1 MSSFS
6 DIRSGLLKKYN
17 VRSSDEEDRKETKS
31 TTTVSAPDTT
41 SDFYSIRENLLGK
54 YSQEN
59 VTQRRQAVSDWTS
72 RYNKVMENL
81 SSGFGDS
88 GQWKTGQDMDSMEV
102 EIGSLLRDYE
112 DIREYA
118 DRTGLPNAF
127 RYANEL
133 KKLQEDM
140 PQYRDYFGQ
149 WDSQEDYDTFLDEQ
163 REIQAKRNLNLSD
176 YQTQIDRKMQT
187 LQRFQNQQGKS
198 GGNQEKIQA
207 LEDEIQDMVVYQRQA
222 EFLQRRDR
230 LEAVTESPDFA
241 QGSQYTQ
248 DGDDRILYDYINNP
262 DGYRDQYNQDRE
274 RLNLLARNPDLQ
286 YGGFADVAG
295 LEDGSEDPF
304 QLKGYDLLTDE
315 EIAVYN
321 YYYST
326 QGSEAARNYLETI
339 QEDLNYRVAINRFQ
353 QGYQGNTAN
362 SLLYGIEAGVN
373 QAQTGLVNALDAVT
387 GKSDYIPLSS
397 KQILSSLVRDDLAES
412 GWRMP
417 DALGGASLGQAA
429 YDLITTSANMAPSIL
444 TSLAVNYIAPGWG
457 SAVGAAMMAGSAA
470 GNAYQE
476 ALNAGYGKDRARTYA
491 QLIGTSEGALQYVL
505 GGINALG
512 GKVSGNAIAKALSK
526 VENGLLRAA
535 GQIGGNM
542 LSEGTEEAIQEVLE
556 PIFRNIVLGT
566 DEDVDWEQVAYSGV
580 LGAVTGG
587 IFEGA
592 GMLLNQN
599 ANTRSRAGRDS
610 QIPGQSAL
618 GSDTSTPGPTSDGV
632 NVEQD
637 TVNPQ
642 QADVPTFQETVSPEQ
657 EIQMAPEEVETEAP
671 EPVSVP
677 ESNVEVE
684 EAVQSS
690 KTISEVAQQYGN
702 QAGAVEQIYRLGSED
717 QSIDTFEREFG
728 LAYDM
733 GKSGVSESYAMQ
745 SQGIQSL
752 TEQQRQFAFQTGQAA
767 AQALAKTQA
776 SQNQS
781 AANGKTGWR
790 KGVVKGEGVSIADL
804 TQTFNDPQRTA
815 YKTLSTIAE
824 ATGIDIV
831 LYKSQTD
838 ANGNFQGAQGKFK
851 WSENAIY
858 IDVNA
863 GLSNVKDVGELSK
876 YTMLR
881 TFNHEFTHFIE
892 KWNPEQYNE
901 FRSTVFNTLTEQGE
915 NVEDLIDMKLAQ
927 DSGGT
932 MTYDMAARE
941 VVAEAMTDILPDS
954 NFVERL
960 ASQNRTL
967 FETLLSKIKEF
978 LANVKSYFSKLAGNT
993 SREARAMKKQMGDT
1007 VSYLENIVKMF
1018 DDVAVKAVET
1028 YQATVAEDTQ
1038 VEKKV
1043 ETAEA
1048 KSKQETKQ
1056 AEKPK
1061 APAKNKTREAQKT
1074 NTSVSPE
1081 NQKMTSTA
1089 DTPGTVVK
1097 SLDLNYQK
1105 ISPSLSVFTDSGNGA
1120 YLLYDDNTI
1129 TPSEVIF
1136 HQFNSMDG
1144 WTAQGVFYLFRPVM
1158 DGKSV
1163 DTYKQSELDG
1173 FYRIDRVV
1181 KRAKLR
1187 KVGSTFILDNAG
1199 IIEIADYKKPVRS
1212 DNSTTLKVEK
1222 SAVQQ
1227 EISSQDLKSS
1237 EGPKIQD
1244 KERKPTEAPAAK
1256 TEAAGKAAAENPYE
1270 RLRES
1275 LQRQS
1280 SFHGEGF
1287 GFFIQYTPGAKTYQ
1301 GQIRRDS
1308 GNWYVENARDV
1319 LYTSLEFKTRAEAI
1333 SDLVE
1338 VAANNRF
1345 LEETKKLPTEVQR
1358 TPSESVAENLLSS
1371 YLRKGQK
1378 ITASDLYKICDQAFG
1393 GTQAQG
1399 VYNRKDAY
1407 DAMELAVNRYVMET
1421 MSRYNGNTAAD
1432 AKAGLQRMMDVLSLL
1447 PTQSVRTEEQQQFQQ
1462 FSTPPN
1468 IAYLA
1473 SWSAKV
1479 VPSDVVLEPSAGIG
1493 GLAAFP
1499 KAWGAQVVV
1508 NELSQRRLGILRSM
1522 GFDQVFNEN
1531 AEQID
1536 NVLPDSI
1543 RPSLVI
1549 MNPPFSSTA
1558 GRTASNKTSNAERH
1572 INQALERLVDG
1583 GRLVAILGK
1592 GMNNTAYA
1600 RYWNQLRK
1608 DYSIRANLS
1617 IDGDNYKKYGT
1628 TWGVQLV
1635 VIDKTGPQTGETVTG
1650 EFQNLMDVPD
1660 VLEGIRNDRTAME
1673 GYGAAGSDNRVRESV
1688 SDGTVGQSAA
1698 GHQGS
1703 SQRAAGSTA
1712 ESESG
1717 KNLNGTA
1724 PVSNGNGNPGEG
1736 RVSKTGGKEGKGKQ
1750 RGSTGTDG
1758 RTDSGSGDGISE
1770 PVGTAGP
1777 ESQLPRSDVTDQAD
1791 SVSDDGVYSTF
1802 VSPEIPLK
1810 GGKKHPAV
1818 LVESAAMAAVSMP
1831 KATYRPHLPE
1841 NVVKNNLSDAQL
1853 VTVTYAGQAH
1863 EQKLPDGSRRGFF
1876 IGDGTGVGKGRQIAG
1891 IILDNFM
1898 QGRKKAV
1905 WVSKNNDLFQDAI
1918 RDWTAT
1924 TGRSKEEV
1932 VSQSKIKAK
1941 DKIELQEG
1949 ILFSTYDTLKSQKGG
1964 NRLDQIVDWVGK
1976 DFDGVIAFDEAH
1988 NMGNLFGKKG
1998 KFGKS
2003 SGSEKAKAGVDLQRR
2018 LPKARIVYVSATGAT
2033 EVDNL
2038 AYAERLGLWGQGTA
2052 FQDSKDFI
2060 SKIGSSGLAAM
2071 ELVVRDLKA
2080 MGVYVARS
2088 ISYNGVNYDTVE
2100 HTLNPMQTEI
2110 YNTMS
2115 KAWQKTMQ
2123 NVQAALESTGGKN
2136 NSTARQRAM
2145 GNYYSSMQRFYNQVL
2160 TSMSMPSVIAD
2171 MRKELAAG
2179 HSCVLQVVNT
2189 NEAQQNKQL
2198 AAVKAEGGS
2207 LDDLDLTPR
2216 ESLIGY
2222 LRTSFPVQMF
2232 EEYTDEEG
2240 NLRSRPVV
2248 DSKGE
2253 PVLDRKAV
2261 RQRDALIAEIN
2272 EMSIPDGPL
2281 EMLFDAFGPENV
2293 AENTG
2298 RSRRVVPKKMPDGS
2312 IKRVEESRT
2321 LNHRTADVQAF
2332 QDGKK
2337 RILVFS
2343 DAGGTGKSYH
2353 ADRSEKNQQ
2362 QRIHYVLQPGWVA
2375 SNAVQGF
2382 GRTHRSNEASAP
2394 VYKLITTNIKGQK
2407 RFTSTIARRL
2417 DQLGALTKGQRDTG
2431 SGMFGAKDNLETDL
2445 ARDSLRE
2452 FYIRLGKNQI
2462 EGMNGL
2468 QILDRLGLKQKF
2480 TDEFGRFKINDAIAR
2495 DIGTFLNR
2503 ILALEVDEQNVVFD
2517 GFLNIYETALE
2528 AAIQAGTL
2536 DTGMENV
2543 KADKI
2548 EILDDDII
2556 RTDRNSGAS
2565 TYYVQAKTY
2574 RKPRIATTVE
2584 EMAQRRTGFVGLY
2597 QTDTGAIKAVYR
2609 IADKTTEWGAVRKQY
2624 RLAGPNLGVSTNVWG
2639 EDTLKNR
2646 ATEIPKEK
2654 WQEEWEKEIAKVPE
2668 YNEETLHM
2676 LTGALLPI
2684 WNTLPQEGSTKVK
2697 RLISSD
2703 GSVYLGRVIDSDA
2716 IDAVLR
2722 KFDVSRTKEAFTSRQ
2737 VMDKALKEGTR
2748 FQLTNDRAE
2757 IFRSRVSN
2765 EWRLEIKQQNSWYLR
2780 RTYPDIIQERIAYV
2794 DRYFI
2799 PTGEKGLAIL
2809 DKLLDNNPV
2818 RGTSSENEQLQK
2830 REYLNEGDHYGED
2843 NEGRRAG
2850 SRKTDS
2856 PGLARGED
2864 SGFGGQSLGSVSAGN
2879 QWEGIGAEQRS
2890 QIINQLDLYTYDN
2903 PESEFYLRLFEDGDL
2918 SDLDVHMNAISNM
2931 AQQFYEAMQG
2941 NRILLENDPRFR
2953 WLGDSLSLFVQD
2965 VENILSGNFT
2975 PVTDE
2980 EFQARTHTFSDRE
2993 ILEIAAD
3000 NLRLD
3005 ELTEGERDALRIFR
3019 DRLSR
3024 LHDLQEQRADLGTLY
3039 REQQFGANGA
3049 KVDRAEAEKT
3059 RNRMQVLDSQIEKAR
3074 NGVLD
3079 VENKAVLRR
3088 VLQSARKVVEQKQ
3101 KDADTVTLRRWRDRR
3116 NNAEAIK
3123 KYRNRIAKDVKSMT
3137 DWVIN
3142 PSNKDILRHIP
3153 DALKNSVIPFLTSI
3167 DFTSKRQL
3175 RGGEA
3180 TQADQAFLKR
3190 LDILRSTLKNRL
3202 SDDYTGMYSGY
3213 TDLPPQFMERLD
3225 GFVNSVKEI
3234 ARENSGEFIIN
3245 RMTASELKDL
3255 SDVVRGL
3262 KKLIQDCNRFHANAM
3277 FQHVYEAGD
3286 STISG
3291 LGQIGK
3297 APSRTKTGE
3306 SFHNFVFW
3314 EQIRPTYAFERFGK
3328 GGKAIYDGLRRG
3340 QSQLAFDTKEIL
3352 AFSEK
3357 VYTEAEVKQWE
3368 KETLEIGL
3376 EDGTVRM
3383 KVSQAMS
3390 FYELS
3395 KRKQALGHI
3404 LGQGVRVAT
3413 YYHGKEKIS
3422 DTGHRLTMDDVSS
3435 IIDRLTPRQK
3445 EVADQLQKF
3454 MQEKGG
3460 QWGNYVSVKRFG
3472 ENLFGEP
3479 NYFPIN
3485 SDGRHLEATADEN
3498 PSAASLYALL
3508 NMGFTKQTREK
3519 ANNRLILYSIF
3530 DVFANHMASMAQYH
3544 SMALPVLDA
3553 LKWFNYRQETPTG
3566 EIVGVRDELNRVF
3579 GAPEES
3585 RPGSGKRGYA
3595 ENFVIGILKAFN
3607 GTEAQ
3612 GVPSDARGLNALR
3625 RFNMAQVAYNF
3636 RVVIQQPLAITRAA
3650 MILDYGSI
3658 VKGLKLKPS
3667 QIQENIRQMQSYS
3680 GIAAWKSLGFYD
3692 TNISRGLTSLI
3703 KHSDTAFEKIGEV
3716 GMLGAEK
3723 ADEITWAAMW
3733 SACKE
3738 EIRKKQPKLTP
3749 DSEAFFQAVTE
3760 LFEEVVY
3767 KTQVVDSILTKN
3779 AYLRSKGLFARFT
3792 GSFMSEPTTTASML
3806 VDAFDKYRM
3815 DLQKGDTP
3823 TKAWEKN
3830 RKNIVRTV
3838 YVYAVGALILAGVQA
3853 VADGL
3858 RDDDDYATFLE
3869 KWLDAFQG
3877 NLIDELMPF
3886 NKLPIMSDFYEVAKE
3901 LSRILGMDTY
3911 GNPPQSVYMQWYDSL
3926 VNGAEILYQKIT
3938 GEETNYTWYA
3948 GAYKLLQAASGIV
3961 GLPMA
3966 AATREIVTAWNSTI
3980 GAMSP
3985 RLKVKTYDAGDMA
3998 NIKYAFQDGY
4008 LTEEEAMDEL
4018 LSKGVVDNEDEAYWK
4033 IQEWSAEGEYSRYDR
4048 LFDAIR
4054 NGQSTQEAMEE
4065 LTSHG
4070 YEEKDVRSRV
4080 KSQIGQ
4086 WYQNGEITKQQAIDM
4101 MEKHLDMD
4109 SEDILSQVNRWSS
4122 KVVTGIAFEDIK
4134 EEFLAGN
4141 ITASRAIDM
4150 YVLYGGYTKEDARA
4164 TVQYW
4169 DFKNR
4174 YPDVYADDAWFDAY
4188 YEKIQ
4193 SSGIPI
4199 KTYMEYRNQVRE
4211 ITGEGKKERR
4221 MAVIDSLPITNAQK
4235 DALYYGEGWAES
4247 TIDEAPW
4254 H

>member
-1 MSSFS
+1 MS
-6 DIRSGLLKKYN
+6 RARELWEQRQKEKRGTT
-17 VRSSDEEDRKETKS
+17 VGASSSVQNISSSPS
-31 TTTVSAPDTT
+31 TTVTT
-41 SDFYSIRENLLGK
+41 GSRARELWEQRQQEMEGKENRYQSIF
-54 YSQEN
+54 
-59 VTQRRQAVSDWTS
+59 D
-72 RYNKVMENL
+72 RYNKLINTAK
-81 SSGFGDS
+81 G
-88 GQWKTGQDMDSMEV
+88 MDQ
-102 EIGSLLRDYE
+102 Y
-112 DIREYA
+112 YNTY
-118 DRTGLPNAF
+118 RTEEERKAY
-127 RYANEL
+127 RS
-133 KKLQEDM
+133 D
-140 PQYRDYFGQ
+140 YRDMEGLQQEINDLIDGFDAMPRDLGSNLLAGLNSISTALSKYDEYYGQ
-149 WDSQEDYDTFLDEQ
+149 WDSQEAYDAFLAEQ

-248 DGDDRILYDYINNP
+248 EGDDRILYDYINNP

-286 YGGFADVAG
+286 YGGFADAAG

-304 QLKGYDLLTDE
+304 LLKGYDLLTDE

-362 SLLYGIEAGVN
+362 GLLYGIEAGVN

-491 QLIGTSEGALQYVL
+491 QLIGTAEGALQYVL

-542 LSEGTEEAIQEVLE
+542 LSEGTEEAIQEVLD

-566 DEDVDWEQVAYSGV
+566 DEDVDWGQVAYSGV

-587 IFEGA
+587 VFEGT

-599 ANTRSRAGRDS
+599 ANTRSRASRDA

-618 GSDTSTPGPTSDGV
+618 GTDTSTPGPTPGGM

-637 TVNPQ
+637 TVNTQ
-642 QADVPTFQETVSPEQ
+642 QAGAPTFQDTVVPDVNPEQ
-657 EIQMAPEEVETEAP
+657 DIRLAPEEVETAAP

-677 ESNVEVE
+677 ESGAEVE
-684 EAVQSS
+684 ESVQPS
-690 KTISEVAQQYGN
+690 KSISEVAQQYGN
-702 QAGAVEQIYRLGSED
+702 QAGAVEQIYRLGPEG

-745 SQGIQSL
+745 SQGTQSL

-776 SQNQS
+776 SQNQA

-815 YKTLSTIAE
+815 YKALSTIAE

-881 TFNHEFTHFIE
+881 TFDHEFTHFIE

-901 FRSTVFNTLTEQGE
+901 FRSTVFDALTEQGE

-993 SREARAMKKQMGDT
+993 SREAKALKKQMGDT

-1018 DDVAVKAVET
+1018 DDAAVKAVET

-1038 VEKKV
+1038 VEKKA
-1043 ETAEA
+1043 ETVEA
-1048 KSKQETKQ
+1048 KPKQETKQ

-1061 APAKNKTREAQKT
+1061 APAVQETQAPEYRSSHGFTIRTNAQYGSLEISFDGKPDASIRDVLKDHKFRWNSKMGVWYGKAEQQTIVDSLNAAYEKLGQTETAAKAVEMPAASVGEVGEAMVTEVLQENSVATEEAHENTVDGVDTIPAKAETEEAKRELKKAVRMPIEGT
-1074 NTSVSPE
+1074 NTEAILEGIKNHELSMDSITLRGNVPGFNVEQRTYLAEKLIEGVYSNKESIKIDVPYDGKFEIVNTPESVAKVLE
-1081 NQKMTSTA
+1081 ELKVRVNQE
-1089 DTPGTVVK
+1089 VL
-1097 SLDLNYQK
+1097 LDKRALTLLNSKNNLRYTTIDGQVY
-1105 ISPSLSVFTDSGNGA
+1105 LSNGA
-1120 YLLYDDNTI
+1120 MMI
-1129 TPSEVIF
+1129 PSS
-1136 HQFNSMDG
+1136 N
-1144 WTAQGVFYLFRPVM
+1144 AA
-1158 DGKSV
+1158 V
-1163 DTYKQSELDG
+1163 DY
-1173 FYRIDRVV
+1173 V
-1181 KRAKLR
+1181 KEHYGAKE
-1187 KVGSTFILDNAG
+1187 GN
-1199 IIEIADYKKPVRS
+1199 
-1212 DNSTTLKVEK
+1212 
-1222 SAVQQ
+1222 
-1227 EISSQDLKSS
+1227 ISSSVLDRMKKAGMMI
-1237 EGPKIQD
+1237 EKA
-1244 KERKPTEAPAAK
+1244 PTEAVTDKKLTVYIFDINGKKQYYDKRYVSYFDGNKFYAVGGDSLFPLLKVVDSTGEVKGFIAGIH
-1256 TEAAGKAAAENPYE
+1256 TEEYKI
-1270 RLRES
+1270 
-1275 LQRQS
+1275 
-1280 SFHGEGF
+1280 HGEKPSKLKSFAQKKVSPAERQTSDTTVTRNKGTDKPTNAAVQLPKMDSSSNVQTVESSVKLEDF
-1287 GFFIQYTPGAKTYQ
+1287 GEKIGGARKDLWNSRGLLVDDLSQMNDRERSKVVKKDNVWKRPDY
-1301 GQIRRDS
+1301 R
-1308 GNWYVENARDV
+1308 
-1319 LYTSLEFKTRAEAI
+1319 K
-1333 SDLVE
+1333 LVE
-1338 VAANNRF
+1338 GG
-1345 LEETKKLPTEVQR
+1345 
-1358 TPSESVAENLLSS
+1358 ESRGILYARNEI
-1371 YLRKGQK
+1371 RKALNQN
-1378 ITASDLYKICDQAFG
+1378 ITYPYSTGG
-1393 GTQAQG
+1393 GTQSPQYLERVRALQEDFISTVRDIQKLAEQAKSAEDFQNMG
-1399 VYNRKDAY
+1399 RPWLKEHGFLTETNGRDHYTEKWRKNPALKGTDYVITVEYLARNFGKLDA
-1407 DAMELAVNRYVMET
+1407 LAEKK
-1421 MSRYNGNTAAD
+1421 GFAAD
-1432 AKAGLQRMMDVLSLL
+1432 AK
-1447 PTQSVRTEEQQQFQQ
+1447 TQVPKGYSIHQDTLEDGTWFVAKG
-1462 FSTPPN
+1462 
-1468 IAYLA
+1468 AY
-1473 SWSAKV
+1473 
-1479 VPSDVVLEPSAGIG
+1479 
-1493 GLAAFP
+1493 
-1499 KAWGAQVVV
+1499 
-1508 NELSQRRLGILRSM
+1508 ILRHHIPSYEDALTFLKQLSETRKRKTRFVPQQLLEVHRKGPDYRSSKNVSGQDYLDTFGFRGGEFGNWLNEKDRQVSLNY
-1522 GFDQVFNEN
+1522 GFD
-1531 AEQID
+1531 ALKDLADALQIAD
-1536 NVLPDSI
+1536 GDI
-1543 RPSLVI
+1543 SL
-1549 MNPPFSSTA
+1549 
-1558 GRTASNKTSNAERH
+1558 
-1572 INQALERLVDG
+1572 G
-1583 GRLVAILGK
+1583 G
-1592 GMNNTAYA
+1592 
-1600 RYWNQLRK
+1600 
-1608 DYSIRANLS
+1608 NLS
-1617 IDGDNYKKYGT
+1617 IAFGARGQ
-1628 TWGVQLV
+1628 GLS
-1635 VIDKTGPQTGETVTG
+1635 
-1650 EFQNLMDVPD
+1650 
-1660 VLEGIRNDRTAME
+1660 
-1673 GYGAAGSDNRVRESV
+1673 GAAAHYEPERHVINLTKMKG
-1688 SDGTVGQSAA
+1688 
-1698 GHQGS
+1698 
-1703 SQRAAGSTA
+1703 AGSLAHEWFHALDDYVGGYQEKMATDNQR
-1712 ESESG
+1712 
-1717 KNLNGTA
+1717 NL
-1724 PVSNGNGNPGEG
+1724 
-1736 RVSKTGGKEGKGKQ
+1736 
-1750 RGSTGTDG
+1750 
-1758 RTDSGSGDGISE
+1758 
-1770 PVGTAGP
+1770 P
-1777 ESQLPRSDVTDQAD
+1777 ET
-1791 SVSDDGVYSTF
+1791 T
-1802 VSPEIPLK
+1802 K
-1810 GGKKHPAV
+1810 
-1818 LVESAAMAAVSMP
+1818 AAV
-1831 KATYRPHLPE
+1831 R
-1841 NVVKNNLSDAQL
+1841 
-1853 VTVTYAGQAH
+1853 
-1863 EQKLPDGSRRGFF
+1863 
-1876 IGDGTGVGKGRQIAG
+1876 
-1891 IILDNFM
+1891 
-1898 QGRKKAV
+1898 
-1905 WVSKNNDLFQDAI
+1905 
-1918 RDWTAT
+1918 
-1924 TGRSKEEV
+1924 
-1932 VSQSKIKAK
+1932 
-1941 DKIELQEG
+1941 
-1949 ILFSTYDTLKSQKGG
+1949 
-1964 NRLDQIVDWVGK
+1964 
-1976 DFDGVIAFDEAH
+1976 
-1988 NMGNLFGKKG
+1988 
-1998 KFGKS
+1998 
-2003 SGSEKAKAGVDLQRR
+2003 
-2018 LPKARIVYVSATGAT
+2018 
-2033 EVDNL
+2033 
-2038 AYAERLGLWGQGTA
+2038 
-2052 FQDSKDFI
+2052 
-2060 SKIGSSGLAAM
+2060 
-2071 ELVVRDLKA
+2071 
-2080 MGVYVARS
+2080 
-2088 ISYNGVNYDTVE
+2088 
-2100 HTLNPMQTEI
+2100 
-2110 YNTMS
+2110 
-2115 KAWQKTMQ
+2115 
-2123 NVQAALESTGGKN
+2123 
-2136 NSTARQRAM
+2136 
-2145 GNYYSSMQRFYNQVL
+2145 
-2160 TSMSMPSVIAD
+2160 
-2171 MRKELAAG
+2171 
-2179 HSCVLQVVNT
+2179 
-2189 NEAQQNKQL
+2189 
-2198 AAVKAEGGS
+2198 
-2207 LDDLDLTPR
+2207 
-2216 ESLIGY
+2216 
-2222 LRTSFPVQMF
+2222 
-2232 EEYTDEEG
+2232 
-2240 NLRSRPVV
+2240 
-2248 DSKGE
+2248 
-2253 PVLDRKAV
+2253 
-2261 RQRDALIAEIN
+2261 
-2272 EMSIPDGPL
+2272 
-2281 EMLFDAFGPENV
+2281 
-2293 AENTG
+2293 
-2298 RSRRVVPKKMPDGS
+2298 
-2312 IKRVEESRT
+2312 
-2321 LNHRTADVQAF
+2321 
-2332 QDGKK
+2332 
-2337 RILVFS
+2337 
-2343 DAGGTGKSYH
+2343 
-2353 ADRSEKNQQ
+2353 
-2362 QRIHYVLQPGWVA
+2362 
-2375 SNAVQGF
+2375 
-2382 GRTHRSNEASAP
+2382 
-2394 VYKLITTNIKGQK
+2394 KLITTMQY
-2407 RFTSTIARRL
+2407 
-2417 DQLGALTKGQRDTG
+2417 RDATQE
-2431 SGMFGAKDNLETDL
+2431 ETDL
-2445 ARDSLRE
+2445 AASKRYEQARRSVTYQVGEMFRWVEKLE
-2452 FYIRLGKNQI
+2452 SGRLTEDETKYFARKPTM
-2462 EGMNGL
+2462 E
-2468 QILDRLGLKQKF
+2468 DAQKYH
-2480 TDEFGRFKINDAIAR
+2480 AL
-2495 DIGTFLNR
+2495 LNR
-2503 ILALEVDEQNVVFD
+2503 LLDTGDAAVIEELSDFRKGIYGRVIPKENREAIGYRLFPLKPDANKNVQKMRQYTDFYTNSRRFNDLYQKDGDYWDSTVEMAARAFACYVADKTGANNDYLSAHSDSAVGFDVAKNGDLTVIKAFPEGQERTDINAAFEQLIAALKDD
-2517 GFLNIYETALE
+2517 GFLHVQERTE
-2528 AAIQAGTL
+2528 KPGMIQ
-2536 DTGMENV
+2536 
-2543 KADKI
+2543 
-2548 EILDDDII
+2548 
-2556 RTDRNSGAS
+2556 
-2565 TYYVQAKTY
+2565 
-2574 RKPRIATTVE
+2574 
-2584 EMAQRRTGFVGLY
+2584 Y
-2597 QTDTGAIKAVYR
+2597 QD
-2609 IADKTTEWGAVRKQY
+2609 RKQM
-2624 RLAGPNLGVSTNVWG
+2624 
-2639 EDTLKNR
+2639 
-2646 ATEIPKEK
+2646 EK
-2654 WQEEWEKEIAKVPE
+2654 
-2668 YNEETLHM
+2668 
-2676 LTGALLPI
+2676 
-2684 WNTLPQEGSTKVK
+2684 
-2697 RLISSD
+2697 
-2703 GSVYLGRVIDSDA
+2703 
-2716 IDAVLR
+2716 
-2722 KFDVSRTKEAFTSRQ
+2722 
-2737 VMDKALKEGTR
+2737 
-2748 FQLTNDRAE
+2748 
-2757 IFRSRVSN
+2757 
-2765 EWRLEIKQQNSWYLR
+2765 
-2780 RTYPDIIQERIAYV
+2780 
-2794 DRYFI
+2794 
-2799 PTGEKGLAIL
+2799 
-2809 DKLLDNNPV
+2809 
-2818 RGTSSENEQLQK
+2818 
-2830 REYLNEGDHYGED
+2830 GDHYGEG

-2850 SRKTDS
+2850 SRQTDS

-2931 AQQFYEAMQG
+2931 AEQFYEAIQG

-3000 NLRLD
+3000 DLRLD

-3019 DRLSR
+3019 DRLARFS
-3024 LHDLQEQRADLGTLY
+3024 DLQDQRSELRKLY
-3039 REQQFGANGA
+3039 MEQQFGANGA

-3074 NGVLD
+3074 SGVLD

-3101 KDADTVTLRRWRDRR
+3101 KDADTATLRRWRDRR

-3286 STISG
+3286 STISE

-3328 GGKAIYDGLRRG
+3328 GGMAIYDGLRRG
-3340 QSQLAFDTKEIL
+3340 QSQRAFDAKEIL

-3357 VYTEAEVKQWE
+3357 AYTEAEVKQWE

-3404 LGQGVRVAT
+3404 LGQGIRVAT

-3460 QWGNYVSVKRFG
+3460 QWGNFVSVKRFG

-3553 LKWFNYRQETPTG
+3553 LKWFNYRQETSTG

-3607 GTEAQ
+3607 GTEEQ

-3658 VKGLKLKPS
+3658 VKGMKLNPS
-3667 QIQENIRQMQSYS
+3667 QIRENIRQMQTYS
-3680 GIAAWKSLGFYD
+3680 GIAVWKSLGFYD

-3723 ADEITWAAMW
+3723 ADEITWAAIW

-3738 EIRKKQPKLTP
+3738 EIRKKQPKFTP
-3749 DSEAFFQAVTE
+3749 GSEAFFQAVTE

-3792 GSFMSEPTTTASML
+3792 GSFMSESTTNASML

-3815 DLQKGDTP
+3815 DLQRGN
-3823 TKAWEKN
+3823 TKTQAWEKN
-3830 RKNIVRTV
+3830 RKNIVRTA

-3853 VADGL
+3853 IADAF

-3948 GAYKLLQAASGIV
+3948 GAYKLLQAVSGIV

-3998 NIKYAFQDGY
+3998 NIKYAFLDGY
-4008 LTEEEAMDEL
+4008 LTQEEAQEEL
-4018 LSKGVVDNEDEAYWK
+4018 LSNGLVDNEDEAYWK

-4080 KSQIGQ
+4080 KIQIGQ

>member
-1 MSSFS
+1 MSRARELWEQRQKEKGYTTF
-6 DIRSGLLKKYN
+6 G
-17 VRSSDEEDRKETKS
+17 SSSSAKTESSEPSATV
-31 TTTVSAPDTT
+31 TTGSRARELWVQRQQEMEGKQNR
-41 SDFYSIRENLLGK
+41 YQSIF
-54 YSQEN
+54 
-59 VTQRRQAVSDWTS
+59 D
-72 RYNKVMENL
+72 RYNKLVSAAKGMDQYYSTYRTREERNAYQSGYQDVEVLRQEINDLIDGFDGMPRDLGSNL
-81 SSGFGDS
+81 LSGLNSISTALSKYD
-88 GQWKTGQDMDSMEV
+88 
-102 EIGSLLRDYE
+102 
-112 DIREYA
+112 EY
-118 DRTGLPNAF
+118 
-127 RYANEL
+127 Y
-133 KKLQEDM
+133 
-140 PQYRDYFGQ
+140 GQ
-149 WDSQEDYDTFLDEQ
+149 WDSQEAYDTFLAEQ

-286 YGGFADVAG
+286 YGGLADVAG

-362 SLLYGIEAGVN
+362 GLLYGIEAGVN

-491 QLIGTSEGALQYVL
+491 LLIGASEGALQYVL

-542 LSEGTEEAIQEVLE
+542 LSEGTEEAIQEVLD

-745 SQGIQSL
+745 SQGTQSL

-776 SQNQS
+776 SQNQA

-863 GLSNVKDVGELSK
+863 GLSSVKDVGELSK

-901 FRSTVFNTLTEQGE
+901 FRSTVFNALTEQGE

-993 SREARAMKKQMGDT
+993 SREAKALKKQMGDT

-1018 DDVAVKAVET
+1018 DDAAVKAVET

-1038 VEKKV
+1038 VEKKA
-1043 ETAEA
+1043 ETVEA

-1061 APAKNKTREAQKT
+1061 APAVGETQAPEYRSSHGFTIRTNAQYGSLEISFDGKPDAAIRDVLKDHKFRWNGKKGVWYGKADQKT
-1074 NTSVSPE
+1074 IVDSLTEAYEKLDQTAVAARAVEPQAASVGEVGEAMVTEVLQENSVATEEVYENTVDGVDIIPAKAETEEAKRELRKAVRMPIEGTNTEAILEGIKNHELSMDSITLRGNVPGFNVEQRTYLVDKLIEGVYSNKKSIKIDVPYDGKFEIINTPESVAKVLE
-1081 NQKMTSTA
+1081 ELKVRVNQE
-1089 DTPGTVVK
+1089 VL
-1097 SLDLNYQK
+1097 LDKRALTLLNSKNNLRYTTIDGQVY
-1105 ISPSLSVFTDSGNGA
+1105 LSNGA
-1120 YLLYDDNTI
+1120 MMI
-1129 TPSEVIF
+1129 PSS
-1136 HQFNSMDG
+1136 N
-1144 WTAQGVFYLFRPVM
+1144 AA
-1158 DGKSV
+1158 V
-1163 DTYKQSELDG
+1163 DY
-1173 FYRIDRVV
+1173 V
-1181 KRAKLR
+1181 KEHYGAKE
-1187 KVGSTFILDNAG
+1187 GN
-1199 IIEIADYKKPVRS
+1199 
-1212 DNSTTLKVEK
+1212 
-1222 SAVQQ
+1222 
-1227 EISSQDLKSS
+1227 ISSSVLDRMKKAGTMI
-1237 EGPKIQD
+1237 EKA
-1244 KERKPTEAPAAK
+1244 PTEAVTDKKLTVYIFDIDGKKQYYDKRYVSYFDGNKFYAVGGDSLFPLLKVVDSTGEVRGFIAGIH
-1256 TEAAGKAAAENPYE
+1256 TE
-1270 RLRES
+1270 ES
-1275 LQRQS
+1275 KI
-1280 SFHGEGF
+1280 HGEKPSKLKSFAQKKGSPAERQTSDTTVTRNKGTDKPTNAAVQLPKMDSSSNVQTVESSVKLEDF
-1287 GFFIQYTPGAKTYQ
+1287 GEKIGGARKDLWNSRGLLVDDLSQMNDRERSKAVKKDNVWKRPDY
-1301 GQIRRDS
+1301 R
-1308 GNWYVENARDV
+1308 
-1319 LYTSLEFKTRAEAI
+1319 K
-1333 SDLVE
+1333 LVE
-1338 VAANNRF
+1338 GG
-1345 LEETKKLPTEVQR
+1345 
-1358 TPSESVAENLLSS
+1358 ESRGILYARNEI
-1371 YLRKGQK
+1371 RKALNQN
-1378 ITASDLYKICDQAFG
+1378 ITYPYSTGD
-1393 GTQAQG
+1393 GTQSPQYLERVRALQEDFISTVRDIQKLAEQAKSAEDFQNMG
-1399 VYNRKDAY
+1399 RPWLKEHGFLTETNGRDHYTEKWRKNPALKGTDYVITVEYLARNFSKLDA
-1407 DAMELAVNRYVMET
+1407 LAEKK
-1421 MSRYNGNTAAD
+1421 GFAAD
-1432 AKAGLQRMMDVLSLL
+1432 AK
-1447 PTQSVRTEEQQQFQQ
+1447 TQVPKGYSIHQDTLEDGTWFV
-1462 FSTPPN
+1462 
-1468 IAYLA
+1468 
-1473 SWSAKV
+1473 AKG
-1479 VPSDVVLEPSAGIG
+1479 SY
-1493 GLAAFP
+1493 
-1499 KAWGAQVVV
+1499 
-1508 NELSQRRLGILRSM
+1508 ILRHHIPSYEDALTFLKQLSDTRKRKTRFVPQQLLEVHRKGPDYRSSKNVSGQDYLDTFGFRGGEFGNWLNEKDRQVSLNY
-1522 GFDQVFNEN
+1522 GFD
-1531 AEQID
+1531 ALKDLADALQIAD
-1536 NVLPDSI
+1536 GDI
-1543 RPSLVI
+1543 SL
-1549 MNPPFSSTA
+1549 
-1558 GRTASNKTSNAERH
+1558 
-1572 INQALERLVDG
+1572 G
-1583 GRLVAILGK
+1583 G
-1592 GMNNTAYA
+1592 
-1600 RYWNQLRK
+1600 
-1608 DYSIRANLS
+1608 NLS
-1617 IDGDNYKKYGT
+1617 IAFGARGQ
-1628 TWGVQLV
+1628 GLS
-1635 VIDKTGPQTGETVTG
+1635 
-1650 EFQNLMDVPD
+1650 
-1660 VLEGIRNDRTAME
+1660 
-1673 GYGAAGSDNRVRESV
+1673 GAAAHYEPERHVINLTKMKGAGNLAHEWFHALDDYVGGYQEKMATDN
-1688 SDGTVGQSAA
+1688 
-1698 GHQGS
+1698 
-1703 SQRAAGSTA
+1703 QR
-1712 ESESG
+1712 
-1717 KNLNGTA
+1717 NL
-1724 PVSNGNGNPGEG
+1724 
-1736 RVSKTGGKEGKGKQ
+1736 
-1750 RGSTGTDG
+1750 
-1758 RTDSGSGDGISE
+1758 
-1770 PVGTAGP
+1770 P
-1777 ESQLPRSDVTDQAD
+1777 EAT
-1791 SVSDDGVYSTF
+1791 
-1802 VSPEIPLK
+1802 K
-1810 GGKKHPAV
+1810 
-1818 LVESAAMAAVSMP
+1818 AAV
-1831 KATYRPHLPE
+1831 R
-1841 NVVKNNLSDAQL
+1841 N
-1853 VTVTYAGQAH
+1853 
-1863 EQKLPDGSRRGFF
+1863 
-1876 IGDGTGVGKGRQIAG
+1876 
-1891 IILDNFM
+1891 
-1898 QGRKKAV
+1898 
-1905 WVSKNNDLFQDAI
+1905 
-1918 RDWTAT
+1918 
-1924 TGRSKEEV
+1924 
-1932 VSQSKIKAK
+1932 
-1941 DKIELQEG
+1941 
-1949 ILFSTYDTLKSQKGG
+1949 
-1964 NRLDQIVDWVGK
+1964 
-1976 DFDGVIAFDEAH
+1976 
-1988 NMGNLFGKKG
+1988 
-1998 KFGKS
+1998 
-2003 SGSEKAKAGVDLQRR
+2003 
-2018 LPKARIVYVSATGAT
+2018 
-2033 EVDNL
+2033 
-2038 AYAERLGLWGQGTA
+2038 
-2052 FQDSKDFI
+2052 
-2060 SKIGSSGLAAM
+2060 
-2071 ELVVRDLKA
+2071 
-2080 MGVYVARS
+2080 
-2088 ISYNGVNYDTVE
+2088 
-2100 HTLNPMQTEI
+2100 
-2110 YNTMS
+2110 
-2115 KAWQKTMQ
+2115 
-2123 NVQAALESTGGKN
+2123 
-2136 NSTARQRAM
+2136 
-2145 GNYYSSMQRFYNQVL
+2145 
-2160 TSMSMPSVIAD
+2160 
-2171 MRKELAAG
+2171 
-2179 HSCVLQVVNT
+2179 
-2189 NEAQQNKQL
+2189 
-2198 AAVKAEGGS
+2198 
-2207 LDDLDLTPR
+2207 
-2216 ESLIGY
+2216 
-2222 LRTSFPVQMF
+2222 
-2232 EEYTDEEG
+2232 
-2240 NLRSRPVV
+2240 
-2248 DSKGE
+2248 
-2253 PVLDRKAV
+2253 
-2261 RQRDALIAEIN
+2261 
-2272 EMSIPDGPL
+2272 
-2281 EMLFDAFGPENV
+2281 
-2293 AENTG
+2293 
-2298 RSRRVVPKKMPDGS
+2298 
-2312 IKRVEESRT
+2312 
-2321 LNHRTADVQAF
+2321 
-2332 QDGKK
+2332 
-2337 RILVFS
+2337 
-2343 DAGGTGKSYH
+2343 
-2353 ADRSEKNQQ
+2353 
-2362 QRIHYVLQPGWVA
+2362 
-2375 SNAVQGF
+2375 
-2382 GRTHRSNEASAP
+2382 
-2394 VYKLITTNIKGQK
+2394 LITTMQY
-2407 RFTSTIARRL
+2407 
-2417 DQLGALTKGQRDTG
+2417 RDATQE
-2431 SGMFGAKDNLETDL
+2431 ETDL
-2445 ARDSLRE
+2445 AASKRYEQARRSVTYQVDEMFRWVEKLESGRLTEGETKYFARKPTMEDAQKYHALLNRLLDTGDAAVIEELSDFRKGIYGRVIPKENREAIGYRLFPLKPDANKNVQKMRQYTDFYTNSRRFNDLYQKDGDYWDSTVEMAARAFACYVADKTGANNDYLSAHSDSAVG
-2452 FYIRLGKNQI
+2452 FDVGKNGDLTVI
-2462 EGMNGL
+2462 KAFPEGQERTDINAAFEQL
-2468 QILDRLGLKQKF
+2468 IAALK
-2480 TDEFGRFKINDAIAR
+2480 D
-2495 DIGTFLNR
+2495 
-2503 ILALEVDEQNVVFD
+2503 D
-2517 GFLNIYETALE
+2517 GFL
-2528 AAIQAGTL
+2528 
-2536 DTGMENV
+2536 
-2543 KADKI
+2543 
-2548 EILDDDII
+2548 
-2556 RTDRNSGAS
+2556 
-2565 TYYVQAKTY
+2565 
-2574 RKPRIATTVE
+2574 
-2584 EMAQRRTGFVGLY
+2584 
-2597 QTDTGAIKAVYR
+2597 
-2609 IADKTTEWGAVRKQY
+2609 
-2624 RLAGPNLGVSTNVWG
+2624 
-2639 EDTLKNR
+2639 
-2646 ATEIPKEK
+2646 
-2654 WQEEWEKEIAKVPE
+2654 
-2668 YNEETLHM
+2668 H
-2676 LTGALLPI
+2676 
-2684 WNTLPQEGSTKVK
+2684 
-2697 RLISSD
+2697 
-2703 GSVYLGRVIDSDA
+2703 
-2716 IDAVLR
+2716 
-2722 KFDVSRTKEAFTSRQ
+2722 
-2737 VMDKALKEGTR
+2737 
-2748 FQLTNDRAE
+2748 
-2757 IFRSRVSN
+2757 
-2765 EWRLEIKQQNSWYLR
+2765 
-2780 RTYPDIIQERIAYV
+2780 IQERTEKPGMIQYQ
-2794 DRYFI
+2794 DRKQ
-2799 PTGEKGLAIL
+2799 TE
-2809 DKLLDNNPV
+2809 
-2818 RGTSSENEQLQK
+2818 
-2830 REYLNEGDHYGED
+2830 EGGHYGEG

-2850 SRKTDS
+2850 SRQTDS

-2879 QWEGIGAEQRS
+2879 QWQGIGAEQRS

-2903 PESEFYLRLFEDGDL
+2903 PESEFFLRLFEDGDL

-2953 WLGDSLSLFVQD
+2953 WLGDSLSSFVQD

-3000 NLRLD
+3000 DLRLD

-3101 KDADTVTLRRWRDRR
+3101 KDADTATLRRWRDRR

-3286 STISG
+3286 STISE

-3328 GGKAIYDGLRRG
+3328 GGMAIYDGLRRG
-3340 QSQLAFDTKEIL
+3340 QSQRAFDTKEIL

-3357 VYTEAEVKQWE
+3357 AYTEAEVKQWE

-3376 EDGTVRM
+3376 EEGTVRM

-3460 QWGNYVSVKRFG
+3460 QWGNFVSVKRFG

-3595 ENFVIGILKAFN
+3595 ENFVINILKDFN

-3703 KHSDTAFEKIGEV
+3703 KHSDTVFEKIGEA

-3749 DSEAFFQAVTE
+3749 GSEAFFQAVTE

-3767 KTQVVDSILTKN
+3767 KTQVVDSVLTKN
-3779 AYLRSKGLFARFT
+3779 AYLRSKGLLARFT
-3792 GSFMSEPTTTASML
+3792 GSFMSESTTTASML

-3853 VADGL
+3853 IADAF

-3998 NIKYAFQDGY
+3998 NIKYAFLDGY

-4018 LSKGVVDNEDEAYWK
+4018 LSKGVVDNADEAYWK

-4048 LFDAIR
+4048 LFDAVR
-4054 NGQSTQEAMEE
+4054 NGQPSEDAMEE

-4070 YEEKDVRSRV
+4070 YEEKEVLSKV

-4086 WYQNGEITKQQAIDM
+4086 WYQNGEITKQQTIDM
-4101 MEKHLDMD
+4101 MEKYLDMD

>member
-1 MSSFS
+1 MSRARELWEQRQKEKRGTTVGASSSFQN
-6 DIRSGLLKKYN
+6 I
-17 VRSSDEEDRKETKS
+17 SSSPS
-31 TTTVSAPDTT
+31 TTVTT
-41 SDFYSIRENLLGK
+41 GSRARELWEQRQQEMEGKENRYQSIF
-54 YSQEN
+54 
-59 VTQRRQAVSDWTS
+59 D
-72 RYNKVMENL
+72 RYNKLINTAK
-81 SSGFGDS
+81 G
-88 GQWKTGQDMDSMEV
+88 MDQ
-102 EIGSLLRDYE
+102 Y
-112 DIREYA
+112 YNTY
-118 DRTGLPNAF
+118 RTEEERKAY
-127 RYANEL
+127 RS
-133 KKLQEDM
+133 D
-140 PQYRDYFGQ
+140 YRDMEGLQQEINDLIDGFDAMPRDLGSNLLAGLNSISTALSKYDEYYGQ
-149 WDSQEDYDTFLDEQ
+149 WDSQEAYDTFLAEQ

-222 EFLQRRDR
+222 EFLQRRDK

-286 YGGFADVAG
+286 YGGFADAAG
-295 LEDGSEDPF
+295 LENGSEDPF

-362 SLLYGIEAGVN
+362 GLLYGIEAGVN

-417 DALGGASLGQAA
+417 DALGGVSLGQAA

-491 QLIGTSEGALQYVL
+491 LLIGTSEGALQYVL

-542 LSEGTEEAIQEVLE
+542 LSEGTEEAIQEVLD
-556 PIFRNIVLGT
+556 PIFRNIILGT

-618 GSDTSTPGPTSDGV
+618 GSDTSTPEPTSDGV

-657 EIQMAPEEVETEAP
+657 EIQIAPEEVETEAP

-745 SQGIQSL
+745 SQGTQSL

-776 SQNQS
+776 SQNQA

-815 YKTLSTIAE
+815 YKALSTIAE

-838 ANGNFQGAQGKFK
+838 ADGNFQGAQGKFK

-858 IDVNA
+858 IDINA

-881 TFNHEFTHFIE
+881 TFDHEFSHFIE

-901 FRSTVFNTLTEQGE
+901 FRSTVFDALTEQGE

-927 DSGGT
+927 DSSGT

-993 SREARAMKKQMGDT
+993 SREAKALKKQMGDT

-1018 DDVAVKAVET
+1018 DDAAVKAVET

-1038 VEKKV
+1038 VEKKA
-1043 ETAEA
+1043 ETVEA
-1048 KSKQETKQ
+1048 KPKQETKQ

-1061 APAKNKTREAQKT
+1061 APAKNKTREGQKT

-1081 NQKMTSTA
+1081 NQKLTSTA
-1089 DTPGTVVK
+1089 DTPSTVVK

-1136 HQFNSMDG
+1136 HQLNSMDG

-1212 DNSTTLKVEK
+1212 DNSTILKVEK

-1256 TEAAGKAAAENPYE
+1256 TEAAGKAAAASVGEAVEAMVTDAE
-1270 RLRES
+1270 RQTSDTTVTRNKGTDKPTNAAVQLPKMDSSSNVQTVESSVKLEDFGEKIGGARKDLWNSRGLLVDDLSQMNDRERS
-1275 LQRQS
+1275 KVVKKDNVWKRPD
-1280 SFHGEGF
+1280 
-1287 GFFIQYTPGAKTYQ
+1287 YRK
-1301 GQIRRDS
+1301 
-1308 GNWYVENARDV
+1308 
-1319 LYTSLEFKTRAEAI
+1319 
-1333 SDLVE
+1333 LVE
-1338 VAANNRF
+1338 GG
-1345 LEETKKLPTEVQR
+1345 
-1358 TPSESVAENLLSS
+1358 ESRGILYARNEI
-1371 YLRKGQK
+1371 RKALNQN
-1378 ITASDLYKICDQAFG
+1378 ITYPYSTGD
-1393 GTQAQG
+1393 GTQSPQYLERVRALQEDFISTVRDIQKLAEQAKSAEDFQNMG
-1399 VYNRKDAY
+1399 RPWLKEHGFLTETNGRDHYTEKWRKNPALKGTDYVITVEYLARNFSKLDA
-1407 DAMELAVNRYVMET
+1407 LAEKK
-1421 MSRYNGNTAAD
+1421 GFAAD
-1432 AKAGLQRMMDVLSLL
+1432 AK
-1447 PTQSVRTEEQQQFQQ
+1447 TQVPKGYSIHQDTLEDGTWFV
-1462 FSTPPN
+1462 
-1468 IAYLA
+1468 
-1473 SWSAKV
+1473 AKG
-1479 VPSDVVLEPSAGIG
+1479 SY
-1493 GLAAFP
+1493 
-1499 KAWGAQVVV
+1499 
-1508 NELSQRRLGILRSM
+1508 ILRHHIPSYEDALTFLKQLSDTRKRKTRFVPQQLLEVHRKGPDYRSSKNVSGQDYLDTFGFRGGEFGNWLNEKDRQVSLNY
-1522 GFDQVFNEN
+1522 GFD
-1531 AEQID
+1531 ALKDLADALQIAD
-1536 NVLPDSI
+1536 GDI
-1543 RPSLVI
+1543 SL
-1549 MNPPFSSTA
+1549 
-1558 GRTASNKTSNAERH
+1558 
-1572 INQALERLVDG
+1572 G
-1583 GRLVAILGK
+1583 G
-1592 GMNNTAYA
+1592 
-1600 RYWNQLRK
+1600 
-1608 DYSIRANLS
+1608 NLS
-1617 IDGDNYKKYGT
+1617 IAFGARGQ
-1628 TWGVQLV
+1628 GLS
-1635 VIDKTGPQTGETVTG
+1635 
-1650 EFQNLMDVPD
+1650 
-1660 VLEGIRNDRTAME
+1660 
-1673 GYGAAGSDNRVRESV
+1673 GAAAHYEPERHVINLTKMKG
-1688 SDGTVGQSAA
+1688 
-1698 GHQGS
+1698 
-1703 SQRAAGSTA
+1703 AGSLAHEWFHALDDYVGGYQEKMATDNQR
-1712 ESESG
+1712 
-1717 KNLNGTA
+1717 NL
-1724 PVSNGNGNPGEG
+1724 
-1736 RVSKTGGKEGKGKQ
+1736 
-1750 RGSTGTDG
+1750 
-1758 RTDSGSGDGISE
+1758 
-1770 PVGTAGP
+1770 P
-1777 ESQLPRSDVTDQAD
+1777 EAT
-1791 SVSDDGVYSTF
+1791 
-1802 VSPEIPLK
+1802 K
-1810 GGKKHPAV
+1810 
-1818 LVESAAMAAVSMP
+1818 AAV
-1831 KATYRPHLPE
+1831 R
-1841 NVVKNNLSDAQL
+1841 
-1853 VTVTYAGQAH
+1853 
-1863 EQKLPDGSRRGFF
+1863 
-1876 IGDGTGVGKGRQIAG
+1876 
-1891 IILDNFM
+1891 
-1898 QGRKKAV
+1898 
-1905 WVSKNNDLFQDAI
+1905 
-1918 RDWTAT
+1918 
-1924 TGRSKEEV
+1924 
-1932 VSQSKIKAK
+1932 
-1941 DKIELQEG
+1941 
-1949 ILFSTYDTLKSQKGG
+1949 
-1964 NRLDQIVDWVGK
+1964 
-1976 DFDGVIAFDEAH
+1976 
-1988 NMGNLFGKKG
+1988 
-1998 KFGKS
+1998 
-2003 SGSEKAKAGVDLQRR
+2003 
-2018 LPKARIVYVSATGAT
+2018 
-2033 EVDNL
+2033 
-2038 AYAERLGLWGQGTA
+2038 
-2052 FQDSKDFI
+2052 
-2060 SKIGSSGLAAM
+2060 
-2071 ELVVRDLKA
+2071 
-2080 MGVYVARS
+2080 
-2088 ISYNGVNYDTVE
+2088 
-2100 HTLNPMQTEI
+2100 
-2110 YNTMS
+2110 
-2115 KAWQKTMQ
+2115 
-2123 NVQAALESTGGKN
+2123 
-2136 NSTARQRAM
+2136 
-2145 GNYYSSMQRFYNQVL
+2145 
-2160 TSMSMPSVIAD
+2160 
-2171 MRKELAAG
+2171 
-2179 HSCVLQVVNT
+2179 
-2189 NEAQQNKQL
+2189 
-2198 AAVKAEGGS
+2198 
-2207 LDDLDLTPR
+2207 
-2216 ESLIGY
+2216 
-2222 LRTSFPVQMF
+2222 
-2232 EEYTDEEG
+2232 
-2240 NLRSRPVV
+2240 
-2248 DSKGE
+2248 
-2253 PVLDRKAV
+2253 
-2261 RQRDALIAEIN
+2261 
-2272 EMSIPDGPL
+2272 
-2281 EMLFDAFGPENV
+2281 
-2293 AENTG
+2293 
-2298 RSRRVVPKKMPDGS
+2298 
-2312 IKRVEESRT
+2312 
-2321 LNHRTADVQAF
+2321 
-2332 QDGKK
+2332 
-2337 RILVFS
+2337 
-2343 DAGGTGKSYH
+2343 
-2353 ADRSEKNQQ
+2353 
-2362 QRIHYVLQPGWVA
+2362 
-2375 SNAVQGF
+2375 
-2382 GRTHRSNEASAP
+2382 
-2394 VYKLITTNIKGQK
+2394 KLITTMQY
-2407 RFTSTIARRL
+2407 
-2417 DQLGALTKGQRDTG
+2417 RDATQE
-2431 SGMFGAKDNLETDL
+2431 ETDL
-2445 ARDSLRE
+2445 EASKRYEQARRSVTYQVDEMFRWVEKLESG
-2452 FYIRLGKNQI
+2452 RLTEDETKYFARKPTMENA
-2462 EGMNGL
+2462 
-2468 QILDRLGLKQKF
+2468 QKYH
-2480 TDEFGRFKINDAIAR
+2480 AL
-2495 DIGTFLNR
+2495 LNR
-2503 ILALEVDEQNVVFD
+2503 LLDTGDAAVIEELSDFRKGIYGRVIPKENREAIGYRLFPLKPDANKNVQKMRQYTDFYTNSRRFNDLYQKDGDYWDSTVEMAARAFACYVADKTGANNDYLSAHSDSAVGFDVAKNGDLTVIKAFPEGQERTDINAAFEQLIAALKDD
-2517 GFLNIYETALE
+2517 GFLHVQERTE
-2528 AAIQAGTL
+2528 KPGMIQ
-2536 DTGMENV
+2536 
-2543 KADKI
+2543 
-2548 EILDDDII
+2548 
-2556 RTDRNSGAS
+2556 
-2565 TYYVQAKTY
+2565 
-2574 RKPRIATTVE
+2574 
-2584 EMAQRRTGFVGLY
+2584 Y
-2597 QTDTGAIKAVYR
+2597 QD
-2609 IADKTTEWGAVRKQY
+2609 RKQM
-2624 RLAGPNLGVSTNVWG
+2624 
-2639 EDTLKNR
+2639 
-2646 ATEIPKEK
+2646 EK
-2654 WQEEWEKEIAKVPE
+2654 
-2668 YNEETLHM
+2668 
-2676 LTGALLPI
+2676 
-2684 WNTLPQEGSTKVK
+2684 
-2697 RLISSD
+2697 
-2703 GSVYLGRVIDSDA
+2703 
-2716 IDAVLR
+2716 
-2722 KFDVSRTKEAFTSRQ
+2722 
-2737 VMDKALKEGTR
+2737 
-2748 FQLTNDRAE
+2748 
-2757 IFRSRVSN
+2757 
-2765 EWRLEIKQQNSWYLR
+2765 
-2780 RTYPDIIQERIAYV
+2780 
-2794 DRYFI
+2794 
-2799 PTGEKGLAIL
+2799 
-2809 DKLLDNNPV
+2809 
-2818 RGTSSENEQLQK
+2818 
-2830 REYLNEGDHYGED
+2830 GDHYDEG

-2850 SRKTDS
+2850 SRQTDS

-2903 PESEFYLRLFEDGDL
+2903 PESEFYLRLFVDGDL
-2918 SDLDVHMNAISNM
+2918 SDLDVHMDAISNM
-2931 AQQFYEAMQG
+2931 AEQFYEAMQG

-3000 NLRLD
+3000 DLRLD

-3245 RMTASELKDL
+3245 RMTDSELKDL

-3286 STISG
+3286 STISE

-3328 GGKAIYDGLRRG
+3328 GGMAIYDGLRRG
-3340 QSQLAFDTKEIL
+3340 QSQRAFDAKEIL

-3357 VYTEAEVKQWE
+3357 AYTEAEVKQWE

-3404 LGQGVRVAT
+3404 LGQGIRVAT

-3553 LKWFNYRQETPTG
+3553 LKWFNYRQETSTG

-3667 QIQENIRQMQSYS
+3667 QIRENIRQMQTYS
-3680 GIAAWKSLGFYD
+3680 GIAVWKSLGFYD

-3723 ADEITWAAMW
+3723 ADEITWAAIW

-3738 EIRKKQPKLTP
+3738 EIRKKQPKITP
-3749 DSEAFFQAVTE
+3749 GSEAFFQAVTE

-3792 GSFMSEPTTTASML
+3792 GSFMSESTTNASML

-3815 DLQKGDTP
+3815 DLQRGNSKTR
-3823 TKAWEKN
+3823 AWEKN

-3853 VADGL
+3853 IADAF

-3877 NLIDELMPF
+3877 NLIDELMPV

-3926 VNGAEILYQKIT
+3926 VNGSEILYQKIT

-3998 NIKYAFQDGY
+3998 NIKYAFLDGY
-4008 LTEEEAMDEL
+4008 LTQEEAQEEL
-4018 LSKGVVDNEDEAYWK
+4018 LSNGLVDNEDEAYWK

>member
-17 VRSSDEEDRKETKS
+17 VRPSDEEDRKETKS

-59 VTQRRQAVSDWTS
+59 VTQRWQAVSDWTS

-149 WDSQEDYDTFLDEQ
+149 WDSQESYDTFLAEQ
-163 REIQAKRNLNLSD
+163 REIQAKRELD
-176 YQTQIDRKMQT
+176 MDAYQKEIDSKRAQAQT
-187 LQRFQNQQGKS
+187 IRE
-198 GGNQEKIQA
+198 QEGVAHNAQTVE
-207 LEDEIQDMVVYQRQA
+207 LEKEAREMEVYLRQA
-222 EFLQRRDR
+222 GFLQQRDQ

-241 QGSQYTQ
+241 QNSLYARQE
-248 DGDDRILYDYINNP
+248 DGDRLYEYINNQ
-262 DGYRDQYNQDRE
+262 DDFRNRYNT
-274 RLNLLARNPDLQ
+274 ARMQLQSGISVPNDLGT
-286 YGGFADVAG
+286 YVDAWEDVSKDIYA
-295 LEDGSEDPF
+295 E
-304 QLKGYDLLTDE
+304 KGYDLLTE
-315 EIAVYN
+315 EETAIFN
-321 YYYST
+321 YYYAVGDREKA
-326 QGSEAARNYLETI
+326 QDYLDSI
-339 QEDLNYRVAINRFQ
+339 QEELNYRMAVRD
-353 QGYQGNTAN
+353 YQNIQD
-362 SLLYGIEAGVN
+362 S
-373 QAQTGLVNALDAVT
+373 TGLLLLSGVGTGMEQAVT
-387 GKSDYIPLSS
+387 GLENVVDAVKGESEYIPNSPGQYLSS
-397 KQILSSLVRDDLAES
+397 MVREQLKET
-412 GWRMP
+412 GP
-417 DALGGASLGQAA
+417 NLPEFLGGGSLGQTA
-429 YDLITTSANMAPSIL
+429 YDLITTVSNMAPSIL
-444 TSLAVNYIAPGWG
+444 GSVAANFVVPGSG
-457 SAVGAAMMAGSAA
+457 PIVGAGMMAGSAA

-491 QLIGTSEGALQYVL
+491 QLIGISEGTLQYAL
-505 GGINALG
+505 GGIGALG
-512 GKVSGNAIAKALSK
+512 GKVSGHAVAKALSS

-542 LSEGTEEAIQEVLE
+542 LSEGTEEAIQEVLD
-556 PIFRNIVLGT
+556 PIFRNIVLGS
-566 DEDVDWEQVAYSGV
+566 DEDVDWGQVAYSGI

-587 IFEGA
+587 VFEGT
-592 GMLLNQN
+592 GILLNRD
-599 ANTRSRAGRDS
+599 ANTRSRTSRDA
-610 QIPGQSAL
+610 QIPGQIGPGTDAP
-618 GSDTSTPGPTSDGV
+618 TPGPTPDV
-632 NVEQD
+632 DVAQE
-637 TVNPQ
+637 T
-642 QADVPTFQETVSPEQ
+642 ADIPTFQETVAPDVNPEQ
-657 EIQMAPEEVETEAP
+657 DIRLAPEEVGTAAP

-677 ESNVEVE
+677 ETNAEVE
-684 EAVQSS
+684 ETVQPS
-690 KTISEVAQQYGN
+690 KSISEVAQQYGN
-702 QAGAVEQIYRLGSED
+702 QAGAVEQIYRLGPEG

-733 GKSGVSESYAMQ
+733 GKSGVSESYAMK
-745 SQGIQSL
+745 SQGTQSL

-767 AQALAKTQA
+767 AQALAKTQT

-804 TQTFNDPQRTA
+804 TKTFNDPQRTA
-815 YKTLSTIAE
+815 YKALSTIAE

-838 ANGNFQGAQGKFK
+838 ADGNFQGAQGKFK

-863 GLSNVKDVGELSK
+863 GLSSVKDVGELSK

-881 TFNHEFTHFIE
+881 TFDHEFTHFIE

-901 FRSTVFNTLTEQGE
+901 FRSTVFDALTEQGE

-978 LANVKSYFSKLAGNT
+978 LANVKSYFSKLAENT
-993 SREARAMKKQMGDT
+993 SREARALKKQMGDT

-1018 DDVAVKAVET
+1018 DDAAVKAVEN

-1038 VEKKV
+1038 VEKKA
-1043 ETAEA
+1043 ETAET
-1048 KSKQETKQ
+1048 KPKQKQKQ

-1061 APAKNKTREAQKT
+1061 
-1074 NTSVSPE
+1074 
-1081 NQKMTSTA
+1081 
-1089 DTPGTVVK
+1089 TP
-1097 SLDLNYQK
+1097 
-1105 ISPSLSVFTDSGNGA
+1105 
-1120 YLLYDDNTI
+1120 
-1129 TPSEVIF
+1129 
-1136 HQFNSMDG
+1136 
-1144 WTAQGVFYLFRPVM
+1144 
-1158 DGKSV
+1158 
-1163 DTYKQSELDG
+1163 
-1173 FYRIDRVV
+1173 
-1181 KRAKLR
+1181 
-1187 KVGSTFILDNAG
+1187 
-1199 IIEIADYKKPVRS
+1199 
-1212 DNSTTLKVEK
+1212 
-1222 SAVQQ
+1222 AVQ
-1227 EISSQDLKSS
+1227 ET
-1237 EGPKIQD
+1237 
-1244 KERKPTEAPAAK
+1244 KEKESKLTEAPAAK

-1308 GNWYVENARDV
+1308 GNWYVENARGV
-1319 LYTSLEFKTRAEAI
+1319 LYTSSEFKTRAEAI

-1345 LEETKKLPTEVQR
+1345 LEETKKSPIAEQR
-1358 TPSESVAENLLSS
+1358 TPSESVAENLLSG

-1378 ITASDLYKICDQAFG
+1378 ITANELYKICDQAFG

-1421 MSRYNGNTAAD
+1421 MSQYNGNTAAD

-1473 SWSAKV
+1473 AWSAKV
-1479 VPSDVVLEPSAGIG
+1479 APSDVVLEPSAGIG

-1712 ESESG
+1712 GSESG

-1777 ESQLPRSDVTDQAD
+1777 ESQLPQSDVTDQAEA
-1791 SVSDDGVYSTF
+1791 VSDDGIYSTF
-1802 VSPEIPLK
+1802 VPPEIPLK

-1863 EQKLPDGSRRGFF
+1863 EQKLPNGSRRGFF

-1941 DKIELQEG
+1941 DKIGLQEG

-2018 LPKARIVYVSATGAT
+2018 LPNARIVYVSATGAT

-2171 MRKELAAG
+2171 MKKELAAG

-2480 TDEFGRFKINDAIAR
+2480 TDEFGRFKVNDAIAR

-2556 RTDRNSGAS
+2556 RTDKNSGAS
-2565 TYYVQAKTY
+2565 THYVQAKTY

-2597 QTDTGAIKAVYR
+2597 QTDTGAVKAVYR

-2639 EDTLKNR
+2639 EESLKNR

-2654 WQEEWEKEIAKVPE
+2654 WQAEWEKEIAKVPE

-2684 WNTLPQEGSTKVK
+2684 WNALPQEGSTKVK

-2722 KFDVSRTKEAFTSRQ
+2722 TFDVSRTKEVFTSRQ

-2780 RTYPDIIQERIAYV
+2780 RTYPDIVQERIAYV

-2830 REYLNEGDHYGED
+2830 REYLNEGDDYGEG

-2850 SRKTDS
+2850 SRQTDS

-2879 QWEGIGAEQRS
+2879 QWQGIGAEQRS

-2903 PESEFYLRLFEDGDL
+2903 PESEFFLRLFEDGDL

-2953 WLGDSLSLFVQD
+2953 WLGDSLSSFVQD

-2975 PVTDE
+2975 PISDE

-3000 NLRLD
+3000 DLRLD

-3024 LHDLQEQRADLGTLY
+3024 LHDLEEQRADLGTLY

-3074 NGVLD
+3074 SGVLD

-3175 RGGEA
+3175 RGGES

-3286 STISG
+3286 STISE

-3328 GGKAIYDGLRRG
+3328 GGMAIYDGLRRG

-3357 VYTEAEVKQWE
+3357 AYTEAEVKQWE

-3376 EDGTVRM
+3376 EEGTVRM

-3435 IIDRLTPRQK
+3435 IIERLTPRQK

-3460 QWGNYVSVKRFG
+3460 QWGNFVSVKRFG

-3553 LKWFNYRQETPTG
+3553 LKWFNYRQETPAG

-3612 GVPSDARGLNALR
+3612 GIPSDAFGIEWLH
-3625 RFNMAQVAYNF
+3625 RFNRAQVAYNF

-3658 VKGLKLKPS
+3658 VKGMKLKPA

-3703 KHSDTAFEKIGEV
+3703 KHSNTAFDTIIET
-3716 GMLGAEK
+3716 GMMGAEK

-3749 DSEAFFQAVTE
+3749 GSEAFFQAVTE

-3869 KWLDAFQG
+3869 KWLEAFQG
-3877 NLIDELMPF
+3877 NLVDELMPF
-3886 NKLPIMSDFYEVAKE
+3886 NKLPILSDFYELTKDIARVM
-3901 LSRILGMDTY
+3901 GVDTY
-3911 GNPPQSVYMQWYDSL
+3911 GNLPQAVYMQWADYL
-3926 VNGAEILYQKIT
+3926 VDGLEILRQKAS
-3938 GEETNYTWYA
+3938 GDETNYTWYS
-3948 GAYKLLQAASGIV
+3948 GAYKLLQVVSDIA
-3961 GLPMA
+3961 GLPLA
-3966 AATREIVTAWNSTI
+3966 AATRDIVTAWNSTI
-3980 GAMSP
+3980 GAMAPS
-3985 RLKVKTYDAGDMA
+3985 LKVKTYDAGDMA

-4018 LSKGVVDNEDEAYWK
+4018 LSKGVVDNADEAYWK

-4048 LFDAIR
+4048 LFDAVR
-4054 NGQSTQEAMEE
+4054 NGQPSEDAMEE

-4070 YEEKDVRSRV
+4070 YEEKEVLSKV

-4086 WYQNGEITKQQAIDM
+4086 WYQNREITKQQTIDM
-4101 MEKHLDMD
+4101 MEKYLDMEN
-4109 SEDILSQVNRWSS
+4109 EDIQAQVNRWSS

-4247 TIDEAPW
+4247 TIEEAPW

>member
-542 LSEGTEEAIQEVLE
+542 LSEGTEEAIQEVLD

-618 GSDTSTPGPTSDGV
+618 GTDTSTPGPTSDGV

-642 QADVPTFQETVSPEQ
+642 QADVPTFQETVSPE
-657 EIQMAPEEVETEAP
+657 
-671 EPVSVP
+671 PVSVP
-677 ESNVEVE
+677 ESNAEVE

-767 AQALAKTQA
+767 AQALEKTQA
-776 SQNQS
+776 SQNQA

-838 ANGNFQGAQGKFK
+838 ADGNFQGAQGKFK

-881 TFNHEFTHFIE
+881 TFDHEFTHFIE

-901 FRSTVFNTLTEQGE
+901 FRSIVFDALTEQGE

-993 SREARAMKKQMGDT
+993 SREAKALKKQMGDT

-1018 DDVAVKAVET
+1018 DDAAVKAVET

-1038 VEKKV
+1038 VEKKA
-1043 ETAEA
+1043 ETVEA
-1048 KSKQETKQ
+1048 KPKQETKQ

-1061 APAKNKTREAQKT
+1061 APAVQETHAPEYRSSHGFTIRTNAQY
-1074 NTSVSPE
+1074 
-1081 NQKMTSTA
+1081 
-1089 DTPGTVVK
+1089 G
-1097 SLDLNYQK
+1097 SLE
-1105 ISPSLSVFTDSGNGA
+1105 ISF
-1120 YLLYDDNTI
+1120 
-1129 TPSEVIF
+1129 
-1136 HQFNSMDG
+1136 
-1144 WTAQGVFYLFRPVM
+1144 
-1158 DGKSV
+1158 DGKP
-1163 DTYKQSELDG
+1163 D
-1173 FYRIDRVV
+1173 
-1181 KRAKLR
+1181 
-1187 KVGSTFILDNAG
+1187 
-1199 IIEIADYKKPVRS
+1199 
-1212 DNSTTLKVEK
+1212 
-1222 SAVQQ
+1222 
-1227 EISSQDLKSS
+1227 
-1237 EGPKIQD
+1237 
-1244 KERKPTEAPAAK
+1244 AA
-1256 TEAAGKAAAENPYE
+1256 
-1270 RLRES
+1270 
-1275 LQRQS
+1275 
-1280 SFHGEGF
+1280 
-1287 GFFIQYTPGAKTYQ
+1287 I
-1301 GQIRRDS
+1301 
-1308 GNWYVENARDV
+1308 RDV
-1319 LYTSLEFKTRAEAI
+1319 LKDHKFRWNSKKGVWYGKAEQQTIVDSLNAAYEKLGQTETAAKA
-1333 SDLVE
+1333 VE
-1338 VAANNRF
+1338 PPAASVG
-1345 LEETKKLPTEVQR
+1345 ETQTFAPVKQK
-1358 TPSESVAENLLSS
+1358 TPSESVAENLLSG

-1421 MSRYNGNTAAD
+1421 MSGYNGNTAAD

-2018 LPKARIVYVSATGAT
+2018 LPNARIVYVSATGAT

-2171 MRKELAAG
+2171 MKKELAAG

-2261 RQRDALIAEIN
+2261 RQRNALIAEIN

-2394 VYKLITTNIKGQK
+2394 VYKLITTNIKGQR

-2480 TDEFGRFKINDAIAR
+2480 TDEFGRFKVNDAIAR

-2556 RTDRNSGAS
+2556 RTDKNSGAS
-2565 TYYVQAKTY
+2565 THYVQAKTY

-2584 EMAQRRTGFVGLY
+2584 EMAHRRTGFVGLY
-2597 QTDTGAIKAVYR
+2597 QTDTGAVKAVYR

-2654 WQEEWEKEIAKVPE
+2654 WQAEWEKEIAKVPE

-2684 WNTLPQEGSTKVK
+2684 WNALPQEGSTKVK

-2722 KFDVSRTKEAFTSRQ
+2722 KFDVSRTKEVFTSRQ

-2830 REYLNEGDHYGED
+2830 REYLNEGDHYGEG

-2879 QWEGIGAEQRS
+2879 QWEGIGEEQRS

-2931 AQQFYEAMQG
+2931 AQQFYKAMQG

-2953 WLGDSLSLFVQD
+2953 WLGDSLGLFIQD

-2975 PVTDE
+2975 PISDE
-2980 EFQARTHTFSDRE
+2980 EFQTRTHTFSDRE

-3000 NLRLD
+3000 DLRLD

-3074 NGVLD
+3074 SGVLD

-3101 KDADTVTLRRWRDRR
+3101 KDADTATLRRWRDRR

-3202 SDDYTGMYSGY
+3202 SDDYIGMYSGY

-3286 STISG
+3286 STISE

-3328 GGKAIYDGLRRG
+3328 GGMAIYDGLRRG

-3357 VYTEAEVKQWE
+3357 AYTEAEVKQWE

-3460 QWGNYVSVKRFG
+3460 QWGNFVSVKRFG

-3723 ADEITWAAMW
+3723 ADEITWASMW

-3749 DSEAFFQAVTE
+3749 GSEAFFQAVTE

-3853 VADGL
+3853 IADAF

-3998 NIKYAFQDGY
+3998 NIKYAFLDGY
-4008 LTEEEAMDEL
+4008 LTQEEAQEEL
-4018 LSKGVVDNEDEAYWK
+4018 LSNGLVDNEDEAYWK

-4048 LFDAIR
+4048 LFDAVR
-4054 NGQSTQEAMEE
+4054 NGQPSEDAMEE

-4070 YEEKDVRSRV
+4070 YEEKDALSKV

-4086 WYQNGEITKQQAIDM
+4086 WYQNGEITKQQTIDM
-4101 MEKHLDMD
+4101 MEKYLDMD

>member
-17 VRSSDEEDRKETKS
+17 VRPSDEEDRKETKS

-59 VTQRRQAVSDWTS
+59 VTQRWQAVSDWTS

-149 WDSQEDYDTFLDEQ
+149 WDSQESYDTFLAEQ
-163 REIQAKRNLNLSD
+163 REIQAKRELD
-176 YQTQIDRKMQT
+176 MDAYQKEIDSKRAQAQT
-187 LQRFQNQQGKS
+187 IRE
-198 GGNQEKIQA
+198 QEGVAHNAQTVE
-207 LEDEIQDMVVYQRQA
+207 LEKEAREMEVYLRQA
-222 EFLQRRDR
+222 GFLQQRDQ

-241 QGSQYTQ
+241 QNSLYARQE
-248 DGDDRILYDYINNP
+248 DGDRLYEYINNQ
-262 DGYRDQYNQDRE
+262 DDFRNRYNT
-274 RLNLLARNPDLQ
+274 ARMQLQSGISVPNDLGT
-286 YGGFADVAG
+286 YVDAWEDVSKDIYA
-295 LEDGSEDPF
+295 E
-304 QLKGYDLLTDE
+304 KGYDLLTE
-315 EIAVYN
+315 EETAIFN
-321 YYYST
+321 YYYAVGDREKA
-326 QGSEAARNYLETI
+326 QDYLDSI
-339 QEDLNYRVAINRFQ
+339 QEELNYRIAVRD
-353 QGYQGNTAN
+353 YQ
-362 SLLYGIEAGVN
+362 SI
-373 QAQTGLVNALDAVT
+373 QDSTGLLLLSGIGTEMDRAVT
-387 GKSDYIPLSS
+387 GLESSVDAVMGESEYIPNSPGQYLSS
-397 KQILSSLVRDDLAES
+397 MVREQLKDTGPNL
-412 GWRMP
+412 P
-417 DALGGASLGQAA
+417 QFLGGGSLGQTA
-429 YDLITTSANMAPSIL
+429 YDLIATVSYMAPSIL
-444 TSLAVNYIAPGWG
+444 GSVAANFVVPGSG
-457 SAVGAAMMAGSAA
+457 PIVGAGMMAGSAA

-476 ALNAGYGKDRARTYA
+476 ALNAGYGKDKSRIYA
-491 QLIGTSEGALQYVL
+491 QLIGASEGALQYVL

-542 LSEGTEEAIQEVLE
+542 LSEGTEEAIQEVLD

-566 DEDVDWEQVAYSGV
+566 DEDVDWGQVAYSGV

-587 IFEGA
+587 VFEGA

-618 GSDTSTPGPTSDGV
+618 GTDTSTPGPTSDGV

-677 ESNVEVE
+677 ESNAEVE
-684 EAVQSS
+684 ESVQSS

-702 QAGAVEQIYRLGSED
+702 QAGAVEQIYRLGSEG

-733 GKSGVSESYAMQ
+733 GKSGVSERYAMQ
-745 SQGIQSL
+745 SQGTQSL
-752 TEQQRQFAFQTGQAA
+752 TEQQRQFAFQAGQAA

-776 SQNQS
+776 SQNQA

-881 TFNHEFTHFIE
+881 TFDHEFTHFIE

-901 FRSTVFNTLTEQGE
+901 FRSTVFDALTEQGE

-978 LANVKSYFSKLAGNT
+978 LASVKSYFSKLAGNT

-1018 DDVAVKAVET
+1018 DDAAVKAVET

-1038 VEKKV
+1038 VEKKA
-1043 ETAEA
+1043 ETVEA
-1048 KSKQETKQ
+1048 KPKQETKQ

-1061 APAKNKTREAQKT
+1061 APAVQETQAPEYRSSHGFTIRTNAQYGSLEISFDGKPDASIRDVLKDHKFRWNSKMGVWYGKAEKQTIVDSLNAAYEKLGQTETAAKAVEMPAASVGEVGEAMVTEVLQENSVATEEAHENTVDGVDTIPAKAETEEAKRELKKAVRMPIEGT
-1074 NTSVSPE
+1074 NTEAILEGIKNHELSMDSITLRGNVPGFNVEQRTYLVEKLIEGVYSNKESIKIDVPYDGKFEIVNTPESVAKVLE
-1081 NQKMTSTA
+1081 ELKVRVNQE
-1089 DTPGTVVK
+1089 VL
-1097 SLDLNYQK
+1097 LDKRALTLLNSKNNLRYTTIDGQVY
-1105 ISPSLSVFTDSGNGA
+1105 LSNGA
-1120 YLLYDDNTI
+1120 MMI
-1129 TPSEVIF
+1129 PSS
-1136 HQFNSMDG
+1136 N
-1144 WTAQGVFYLFRPVM
+1144 AA
-1158 DGKSV
+1158 V
-1163 DTYKQSELDG
+1163 DY
-1173 FYRIDRVV
+1173 V
-1181 KRAKLR
+1181 KEHYGAKE
-1187 KVGSTFILDNAG
+1187 GN
-1199 IIEIADYKKPVRS
+1199 
-1212 DNSTTLKVEK
+1212 
-1222 SAVQQ
+1222 
-1227 EISSQDLKSS
+1227 ISSSVLDRMKKAGMMI
-1237 EGPKIQD
+1237 EKA
-1244 KERKPTEAPAAK
+1244 PTEAVTDKKLTVYIFDINGKKQYYDKRYVSYFDGNKFYAVGGDSLFPLLKVVDSTGEVKGFIAGIH
-1256 TEAAGKAAAENPYE
+1256 TE
-1270 RLRES
+1270 ES
-1275 LQRQS
+1275 KI
-1280 SFHGEGF
+1280 HGEKPSKLKSFAQKKVSPAERQTSDTTVTRNKGTDKPTNAAVQLPKMDSSSNVQTVESSVKLEDF
-1287 GFFIQYTPGAKTYQ
+1287 GEKIGGARKDLWNSRGLLVDDLSQMNDRERSKVVKKDNVWKRPDY
-1301 GQIRRDS
+1301 R
-1308 GNWYVENARDV
+1308 
-1319 LYTSLEFKTRAEAI
+1319 K
-1333 SDLVE
+1333 LVE
-1338 VAANNRF
+1338 GG
-1345 LEETKKLPTEVQR
+1345 
-1358 TPSESVAENLLSS
+1358 ESRGILYARNEI
-1371 YLRKGQK
+1371 RKALNQN
-1378 ITASDLYKICDQAFG
+1378 ITYPYSTGD
-1393 GTQAQG
+1393 GTQSPQYLERVRALQEDFISTVRDIQKLAEQAKSAEDFQNMG
-1399 VYNRKDAY
+1399 RPWLKEHGFLTETNGRDHYTEKWRKNPALKGTDYVITVEYLARNFSKLDA
-1407 DAMELAVNRYVMET
+1407 LAEKK
-1421 MSRYNGNTAAD
+1421 GFAAD
-1432 AKAGLQRMMDVLSLL
+1432 AK
-1447 PTQSVRTEEQQQFQQ
+1447 TQVPKGYSIHQDTLEDGTWFVAKG
-1462 FSTPPN
+1462 
-1468 IAYLA
+1468 AY
-1473 SWSAKV
+1473 
-1479 VPSDVVLEPSAGIG
+1479 
-1493 GLAAFP
+1493 
-1499 KAWGAQVVV
+1499 
-1508 NELSQRRLGILRSM
+1508 ILRHHIPSYEDALTFLKQLPETRKRKTRFVPQQLLEVHRKGPDYRSSKNVSGQDYLDTFGFRGGEFGNWLNEKDRQVSLNY
-1522 GFDQVFNEN
+1522 GFD
-1531 AEQID
+1531 ALKDLADALQIAD
-1536 NVLPDSI
+1536 GDI
-1543 RPSLVI
+1543 SL
-1549 MNPPFSSTA
+1549 
-1558 GRTASNKTSNAERH
+1558 
-1572 INQALERLVDG
+1572 G
-1583 GRLVAILGK
+1583 G
-1592 GMNNTAYA
+1592 
-1600 RYWNQLRK
+1600 
-1608 DYSIRANLS
+1608 NLS
-1617 IDGDNYKKYGT
+1617 IAFGARGQ
-1628 TWGVQLV
+1628 GLS
-1635 VIDKTGPQTGETVTG
+1635 
-1650 EFQNLMDVPD
+1650 
-1660 VLEGIRNDRTAME
+1660 
-1673 GYGAAGSDNRVRESV
+1673 GAAAHYEPERHVINLTKMKGAGNLAHEWFHALDDYVGGYQEKMATDN
-1688 SDGTVGQSAA
+1688 
-1698 GHQGS
+1698 
-1703 SQRAAGSTA
+1703 QR
-1712 ESESG
+1712 
-1717 KNLNGTA
+1717 NL
-1724 PVSNGNGNPGEG
+1724 
-1736 RVSKTGGKEGKGKQ
+1736 
-1750 RGSTGTDG
+1750 
-1758 RTDSGSGDGISE
+1758 
-1770 PVGTAGP
+1770 P
-1777 ESQLPRSDVTDQAD
+1777 ET
-1791 SVSDDGVYSTF
+1791 T
-1802 VSPEIPLK
+1802 K
-1810 GGKKHPAV
+1810 
-1818 LVESAAMAAVSMP
+1818 AAV
-1831 KATYRPHLPE
+1831 R
-1841 NVVKNNLSDAQL
+1841 N
-1853 VTVTYAGQAH
+1853 
-1863 EQKLPDGSRRGFF
+1863 
-1876 IGDGTGVGKGRQIAG
+1876 
-1891 IILDNFM
+1891 
-1898 QGRKKAV
+1898 
-1905 WVSKNNDLFQDAI
+1905 
-1918 RDWTAT
+1918 
-1924 TGRSKEEV
+1924 
-1932 VSQSKIKAK
+1932 
-1941 DKIELQEG
+1941 
-1949 ILFSTYDTLKSQKGG
+1949 
-1964 NRLDQIVDWVGK
+1964 
-1976 DFDGVIAFDEAH
+1976 
-1988 NMGNLFGKKG
+1988 
-1998 KFGKS
+1998 
-2003 SGSEKAKAGVDLQRR
+2003 
-2018 LPKARIVYVSATGAT
+2018 
-2033 EVDNL
+2033 
-2038 AYAERLGLWGQGTA
+2038 
-2052 FQDSKDFI
+2052 
-2060 SKIGSSGLAAM
+2060 
-2071 ELVVRDLKA
+2071 
-2080 MGVYVARS
+2080 
-2088 ISYNGVNYDTVE
+2088 
-2100 HTLNPMQTEI
+2100 
-2110 YNTMS
+2110 
-2115 KAWQKTMQ
+2115 
-2123 NVQAALESTGGKN
+2123 
-2136 NSTARQRAM
+2136 
-2145 GNYYSSMQRFYNQVL
+2145 
-2160 TSMSMPSVIAD
+2160 
-2171 MRKELAAG
+2171 
-2179 HSCVLQVVNT
+2179 
-2189 NEAQQNKQL
+2189 
-2198 AAVKAEGGS
+2198 
-2207 LDDLDLTPR
+2207 
-2216 ESLIGY
+2216 
-2222 LRTSFPVQMF
+2222 
-2232 EEYTDEEG
+2232 
-2240 NLRSRPVV
+2240 
-2248 DSKGE
+2248 
-2253 PVLDRKAV
+2253 
-2261 RQRDALIAEIN
+2261 
-2272 EMSIPDGPL
+2272 
-2281 EMLFDAFGPENV
+2281 
-2293 AENTG
+2293 
-2298 RSRRVVPKKMPDGS
+2298 
-2312 IKRVEESRT
+2312 
-2321 LNHRTADVQAF
+2321 
-2332 QDGKK
+2332 
-2337 RILVFS
+2337 
-2343 DAGGTGKSYH
+2343 
-2353 ADRSEKNQQ
+2353 
-2362 QRIHYVLQPGWVA
+2362 
-2375 SNAVQGF
+2375 
-2382 GRTHRSNEASAP
+2382 
-2394 VYKLITTNIKGQK
+2394 LITTMQY
-2407 RFTSTIARRL
+2407 
-2417 DQLGALTKGQRDTG
+2417 RDATQE
-2431 SGMFGAKDNLETDL
+2431 ETDL
-2445 ARDSLRE
+2445 AASKRYEQARRSVTYQVGEMFRWVEKLE
-2452 FYIRLGKNQI
+2452 SGKLT
-2462 EGMNGL
+2462 EDETKYFARKPTME
-2468 QILDRLGLKQKF
+2468 DAQKYH
-2480 TDEFGRFKINDAIAR
+2480 AL
-2495 DIGTFLNR
+2495 LNR
-2503 ILALEVDEQNVVFD
+2503 LLDTGDAAVIEELSDFRKGIYGRVIPKENREAIGYRLFPLKPDANKNVQKMRQYTDFYTNSRRFNDLYQKDGDYWDSTVEMAARAFACYVADKTGANNDYLSAHSDSAVGFDVAKNGDLTVIKAFPEGQERTDINAAFEQLIAALKDD
-2517 GFLNIYETALE
+2517 GFLHVQERTE
-2528 AAIQAGTL
+2528 KPGMIQ
-2536 DTGMENV
+2536 
-2543 KADKI
+2543 
-2548 EILDDDII
+2548 
-2556 RTDRNSGAS
+2556 
-2565 TYYVQAKTY
+2565 
-2574 RKPRIATTVE
+2574 
-2584 EMAQRRTGFVGLY
+2584 Y
-2597 QTDTGAIKAVYR
+2597 QD
-2609 IADKTTEWGAVRKQY
+2609 RKQ
-2624 RLAGPNLGVSTNVWG
+2624 
-2639 EDTLKNR
+2639 
-2646 ATEIPKEK
+2646 
-2654 WQEEWEKEIAKVPE
+2654 
-2668 YNEETLHM
+2668 M
-2676 LTGALLPI
+2676 
-2684 WNTLPQEGSTKVK
+2684 
-2697 RLISSD
+2697 
-2703 GSVYLGRVIDSDA
+2703 
-2716 IDAVLR
+2716 
-2722 KFDVSRTKEAFTSRQ
+2722 
-2737 VMDKALKEGTR
+2737 
-2748 FQLTNDRAE
+2748 
-2757 IFRSRVSN
+2757 
-2765 EWRLEIKQQNSWYLR
+2765 
-2780 RTYPDIIQERIAYV
+2780 
-2794 DRYFI
+2794 
-2799 PTGEKGLAIL
+2799 EKGEHY
-2809 DKLLDNNPV
+2809 D
-2818 RGTSSENEQLQK
+2818 
-2830 REYLNEGDHYGED
+2830 EG

-2890 QIINQLDLYTYDN
+2890 QIINQLDLYTFDN

-2953 WLGDSLSLFVQD
+2953 WLGDSLSSFVQD

-3000 NLRLD
+3000 DLHLD
-3005 ELTEGERDALRIFR
+3005 ELTEGEQDALRIFR

-3024 LHDLQEQRADLGTLY
+3024 LHDLQDQRTDLGTLY

-3286 STISG
+3286 STISE

-3328 GGKAIYDGLRRG
+3328 GGMAIYDGLRRG

-3357 VYTEAEVKQWE
+3357 AYTEAEVRQWE
-3368 KETLEIGL
+3368 KETLEISL
-3376 EDGTVRM
+3376 EDGTARM

-3460 QWGNYVSVKRFG
+3460 QWGNFVSVKRFG

-3553 LKWFNYRQETPTG
+3553 LKWFNYRQERSTG
-3566 EIVGVRDELNRVF
+3566 AVIGVRDELNRVF

-3595 ENFVIGILKAFN
+3595 ENFVIGILKAYN

-3612 GVPSDARGLNALR
+3612 GIPSDAFGIEWLH
-3625 RFNMAQVAYNF
+3625 RFNRAQVAYNF

-3667 QIQENIRQMQSYS
+3667 QIQENIRQMQTYS
-3680 GIAAWKSLGFYD
+3680 GIAVWKSLGFYD
-3692 TNISRGLTSLI
+3692 TNISRGLASLI
-3703 KHSDTAFEKIGEV
+3703 KHSNTAFDTIIET
-3716 GMLGAEK
+3716 GMMGAEK

-3749 DSEAFFQAVTE
+3749 GSEAFFQAVTE

-3869 KWLDAFQG
+3869 KWLEAFQG
-3877 NLIDELMPF
+3877 NLVDELMPF
-3886 NKLPIMSDFYEVAKE
+3886 NKLPILSDFYELTKDIARVM
-3901 LSRILGMDTY
+3901 GVDTY
-3911 GNPPQSVYMQWYDSL
+3911 GNLPQAVYMQWADYL
-3926 VNGAEILYQKIT
+3926 VDGLEILRQKAS
-3938 GEETNYTWYA
+3938 GDETNYTWYS
-3948 GAYKLLQAASGIV
+3948 GAYKLLQVVSDIA
-3961 GLPMA
+3961 GLPLA
-3966 AATREIVTAWNSTI
+3966 AATRDIVTAWNSTI
-3980 GAMSP
+3980 GAMAP
-3985 RLKVKTYDAGDMA
+3985 GLKVKTYDAGDMA

-4054 NGQSTQEAMEE
+4054 NGQSTQEAMKE

-4086 WYQNGEITKQQAIDM
+4086 WYQNGEITKQQAVDM

>member
-286 YGGFADVAG
+286 YGGLADVAG

-326 QGSEAARNYLETI
+326 QGSEAARNYLKTI

-542 LSEGTEEAIQEVLE
+542 LSEGTEEAIQEVLD

-587 IFEGA
+587 VFEGA
-592 GMLLNQN
+592 GILLNQN

-618 GSDTSTPGPTSDGV
+618 GTDTSTPGPTSDGV

-642 QADVPTFQETVSPEQ
+642 QADVPTFQETVSPE
-657 EIQMAPEEVETEAP
+657 
-671 EPVSVP
+671 PVSVP
-677 ESNVEVE
+677 ESNAEVE

-690 KTISEVAQQYGN
+690 KSISEVAQQYGN
-702 QAGAVEQIYRLGSED
+702 QAGAVEQIYRLGPEG

-733 GKSGVSESYAMQ
+733 GKSGVSERYAMQ
-745 SQGIQSL
+745 SQGTQSL

-776 SQNQS
+776 SQNQA

-881 TFNHEFTHFIE
+881 TFDHEFTHFIE

-901 FRSTVFNTLTEQGE
+901 FRSTVFDALTEQGE

-993 SREARAMKKQMGDT
+993 SREAKALKKQMGDT

-1018 DDVAVKAVET
+1018 DDAAVKAVET
-1028 YQATVAEDTQ
+1028 YQSTVAEDTQ
-1038 VEKKV
+1038 VEKKA
-1043 ETAEA
+1043 ETVEA
-1048 KSKQETKQ
+1048 KPKQETKQ

-1061 APAKNKTREAQKT
+1061 APAAGETQAPEYRSSHGFTIRTNAQY
-1074 NTSVSPE
+1074 
-1081 NQKMTSTA
+1081 
-1089 DTPGTVVK
+1089 G
-1097 SLDLNYQK
+1097 SLE
-1105 ISPSLSVFTDSGNGA
+1105 ISF
-1120 YLLYDDNTI
+1120 
-1129 TPSEVIF
+1129 
-1136 HQFNSMDG
+1136 
-1144 WTAQGVFYLFRPVM
+1144 
-1158 DGKSV
+1158 DGKP
-1163 DTYKQSELDG
+1163 D
-1173 FYRIDRVV
+1173 
-1181 KRAKLR
+1181 
-1187 KVGSTFILDNAG
+1187 
-1199 IIEIADYKKPVRS
+1199 
-1212 DNSTTLKVEK
+1212 
-1222 SAVQQ
+1222 
-1227 EISSQDLKSS
+1227 
-1237 EGPKIQD
+1237 
-1244 KERKPTEAPAAK
+1244 AA
-1256 TEAAGKAAAENPYE
+1256 
-1270 RLRES
+1270 
-1275 LQRQS
+1275 
-1280 SFHGEGF
+1280 
-1287 GFFIQYTPGAKTYQ
+1287 I
-1301 GQIRRDS
+1301 
-1308 GNWYVENARDV
+1308 RDV
-1319 LYTSLEFKTRAEAI
+1319 LKDHKFRWNGKKGVWYGKADQKTIVDSLTEAYEK
-1333 SDLVE
+1333 LGQTETVAKAVE
-1338 VAANNRF
+1338 PPAASVG
-1345 LEETKKLPTEVQR
+1345 ETQTFAPVKQK
-1358 TPSESVAENLLSS
+1358 TPSESVAENLLSG

-1673 GYGAAGSDNRVRESV
+1673 GYGAAGSDNRVREPV
-1688 SDGTVGQSAA
+1688 SDGTVGQPAA

-1703 SQRAAGSTA
+1703 SQRAVGSA
-1712 ESESG
+1712 ARPESG

-1724 PVSNGNGNPGEG
+1724 SVSNGDGNPSEG
-1736 RVSKTGGKEGKGKQ
+1736 RVSKAGGQAGERAQ
-1750 RGSTGTDG
+1750 RGSTGTAG
-1758 RTDSGSGDGISE
+1758 RPDSGSGDGIPES
-1770 PVGTAGP
+1770 VGAAGS
-1777 ESQLPRSDVTDQAD
+1777 ESQLPLSDVTDQAD
-1791 SVSDDGVYSTF
+1791 SVSDDGIYSTF
-1802 VSPEIPLK
+1802 VPPEIPLK

-1863 EQKLPDGSRRGFF
+1863 EQKLPNGSRRGFF

-1941 DKIELQEG
+1941 DKIGLQEG

-2018 LPKARIVYVSATGAT
+2018 LPNARIVYVSATGAT

-2298 RSRRVVPKKMPDGS
+2298 RSRRVVPQKMPDGS

-2556 RTDRNSGAS
+2556 RTDKNSGAS
-2565 TYYVQAKTY
+2565 THYVQAKTY

-2597 QTDTGAIKAVYR
+2597 QTDTGAVKAVYR

-2639 EDTLKNR
+2639 EESLKNR

-2654 WQEEWEKEIAKVPE
+2654 WQAEWEKEIAKVPE

-2722 KFDVSRTKEAFTSRQ
+2722 KFDVSRTKEVFTSRQ
-2737 VMDKALKEGTR
+2737 VMDKALKDGTR

-2830 REYLNEGDHYGED
+2830 REYLNEGDHYGEG

-2879 QWEGIGAEQRS
+2879 QWEGIGEEQRS

-2931 AQQFYEAMQG
+2931 AEQFYEAMQG

-3000 NLRLD
+3000 DLRLD

-3202 SDDYTGMYSGY
+3202 SDDYIGMYSGY

-3286 STISG
+3286 STISE

-3328 GGKAIYDGLRRG
+3328 GGMAIYDGLRRG

-3357 VYTEAEVKQWE
+3357 AYTEAEVKQWE

-3460 QWGNYVSVKRFG
+3460 QWGNFVSVKRFG

-3658 VKGLKLKPS
+3658 VKGMKLNPA
-3667 QIQENIRQMQSYS
+3667 QIQENIRQMQTYS

-3723 ADEITWAAMW
+3723 ADEITWAAIW

-3749 DSEAFFQAVTE
+3749 GSEAFFQAVTE

-3792 GSFMSEPTTTASML
+3792 GSFMSESTTNASML

-3815 DLQKGDTP
+3815 DLQRGNSKTR
-3823 TKAWEKN
+3823 AWEKN

-3853 VADGL
+3853 IADAF

-3998 NIKYAFQDGY
+3998 NIKYAFLDGY
-4008 LTEEEAMDEL
+4008 LTQEEAQEEL
-4018 LSKGVVDNEDEAYWK
+4018 LSNGLVDNEDEAYWK

-4054 NGQSTQEAMEE
+4054 NGQSTQEAMKE

-4193 SSGIPI
+4193 SSGLPI

>member
-31 TTTVSAPDTT
+31 TTTVSAHDTT

-81 SSGFGDS
+81 SNGFGDS

-112 DIREYA
+112 GIREYA
-118 DRTGLPNAF
+118 DRAGLPNAF

-149 WDSQEDYDTFLDEQ
+149 WDSQEAYDTFLAEQ

-248 DGDDRILYDYINNP
+248 DGDDRILYDYINNL

-362 SLLYGIEAGVN
+362 GLLYGIEAGVN

-542 LSEGTEEAIQEVLE
+542 LSEGTEEAIQEVLD

-657 EIQMAPEEVETEAP
+657 EIQIAPEEVETEAP

-745 SQGIQSL
+745 SQGTQSL

-776 SQNQS
+776 SQNQA

-804 TQTFNDPQRTA
+804 TQTFNDPQWTA

-881 TFNHEFTHFIE
+881 TFDHEFTHFIE

-901 FRSTVFNTLTEQGE
+901 FRSTVFDALTEQGE

-927 DSGGT
+927 DSGDT

-993 SREARAMKKQMGDT
+993 SREARVLKKQMGDT

-1018 DDVAVKAVET
+1018 DDAAVKAVET

-1038 VEKKV
+1038 VEKKA
-1043 ETAEA
+1043 ETVEA
-1048 KSKQETKQ
+1048 KPKQETKQ

-1061 APAKNKTREAQKT
+1061 APAAGETK
-1074 NTSVSPE
+1074 
-1081 NQKMTSTA
+1081 
-1089 DTPGTVVK
+1089 
-1097 SLDLNYQK
+1097 
-1105 ISPSLSVFTDSGNGA
+1105 
-1120 YLLYDDNTI
+1120 
-1129 TPSEVIF
+1129 
-1136 HQFNSMDG
+1136 
-1144 WTAQGVFYLFRPVM
+1144 
-1158 DGKSV
+1158 GKES
-1163 DTYKQSELDG
+1163 
-1173 FYRIDRVV
+1173 
-1181 KRAKLR
+1181 KL
-1187 KVGSTFILDNAG
+1187 
-1199 IIEIADYKKPVRS
+1199 
-1212 DNSTTLKVEK
+1212 
-1222 SAVQQ
+1222 
-1227 EISSQDLKSS
+1227 
-1237 EGPKIQD
+1237 
-1244 KERKPTEAPAAK
+1244 TEALAAK
-1256 TEAAGKAAAENPYE
+1256 TEEAGKAGAENPYE

-1280 SFHGEGF
+1280 SFHGGGF

-1308 GNWYVENARDV
+1308 GNWYVENARNV
-1319 LYTSLEFKTRAEAI
+1319 LYTSSEFTTRAEAI

-1345 LEETKKLPTEVQR
+1345 LEETKKSPIAEQR
-1358 TPSESVAENLLSS
+1358 TPSESVAENLLSG

-1673 GYGAAGSDNRVRESV
+1673 GYGAAGSDNRVREPV
-1688 SDGTVGQSAA
+1688 SDGTVGQPAA

-1703 SQRAAGSTA
+1703 SQRAVGSA
-1712 ESESG
+1712 ARPESG

-1724 PVSNGNGNPGEG
+1724 SVSNGDGNPSEG
-1736 RVSKTGGKEGKGKQ
+1736 RVSKAGGQAGERAQ
-1750 RGSTGTDG
+1750 RGSTGTAG
-1758 RTDSGSGDGISE
+1758 RPDSGSGDGIPKS
-1770 PVGTAGP
+1770 VGAAGS
-1777 ESQLPRSDVTDQAD
+1777 ESQLPLSDVTDQAD
-1791 SVSDDGVYSTF
+1791 SVSDDGIYSTF
-1802 VSPEIPLK
+1802 VPPEIPLK

-1863 EQKLPDGSRRGFF
+1863 EQKLPNGSRRGFF

-1941 DKIELQEG
+1941 DKIGLQEG

-2018 LPKARIVYVSATGAT
+2018 LPNARIVYVSATGAT

-2171 MRKELAAG
+2171 MKKELAAG

-2312 IKRVEESRT
+2312 INRVEESRT

-2468 QILDRLGLKQKF
+2468 QILDRLGLKRKF

-2556 RTDRNSGAS
+2556 RTDKNSGAS
-2565 TYYVQAKTY
+2565 THYVQAKTY

-2597 QTDTGAIKAVYR
+2597 QTDTGAVKAVYR

-2639 EDTLKNR
+2639 EESLKNR

-2654 WQEEWEKEIAKVPE
+2654 WQAEWEKEIAKVPE

-2722 KFDVSRTKEAFTSRQ
+2722 KFDVSRTKEVFTSRQ
-2737 VMDKALKEGTR
+2737 VMDKALKDGTR

-2830 REYLNEGDHYGED
+2830 REYLNEGDHYGEG

-2850 SRKTDS
+2850 SRQTDS

-3000 NLRLD
+3000 DLRLD

-3059 RNRMQVLDSQIEKAR
+3059 RNRMLILDSQIEKAR
-3074 NGVLD
+3074 SGVLD

-3245 RMTASELKDL
+3245 RMTVSELKDL

-3286 STISG
+3286 STISE

-3328 GGKAIYDGLRRG
+3328 GGMAIYDGLRRG

-3352 AFSEK
+3352 DFSEK
-3357 VYTEAEVKQWE
+3357 AYTEAEVRQWE
-3368 KETLEIGL
+3368 KETLEISL

-3404 LGQGVRVAT
+3404 LGQGIRVAT

-3460 QWGNYVSVKRFG
+3460 QWGNFVSVKRFG

-3498 PSAASLYALL
+3498 PSVASLYALL

-3612 GVPSDARGLNALR
+3612 GVPSDSRGLNALR

-3667 QIQENIRQMQSYS
+3667 QIRENIRQMQTYS

-3738 EIRKKQPKLTP
+3738 EIQKKQPKLTP

-3853 VADGL
+3853 IADAF

-3998 NIKYAFQDGY
+3998 NIKYAFLDGY
-4008 LTEEEAMDEL
+4008 LTQEEAQEEL
-4018 LSKGVVDNEDEAYWK
+4018 LSNGLVDNEDEAYWK

-4054 NGQSTQEAMEE
+4054 NGQSTQEAMKE

-4193 SSGIPI
+4193 SSGLPI

-4235 DALYYGEGWAES
+4235 DALYYGEGWAEG